1 MKRHKLIQRL
11 TAALVAG
18 AMALSFCAPALA
30 EAPSAAA
37 DPAAPAATASTAE
50 NSTADTIVFDQLYLG
65 TQEDWAKTIAD
76 GSSGDVALQYT
87 AADRTLTVTGTYFR
101 ALTISAPGVNVVL
114 TGTTGPAVKGDLTI
128 TDSASVA
135 VTSSAAGAQAVTGST
150 DITSDGAVSI
160 TGADRAVG
168 GENLTVNAGGDVTIV
183 GGCEGASI
191 WHSASI
197 TTTGSVTLTTTNSGG
212 WVQGTAG
219 TGVLT
224 VDAGGD
230 VTITGGTASQPT
242 VNDAT
247 VRCGGEFELRNPA
260 GGLVLCDKT
269 SDGKSGNLHYYNT
282 GATEL
287 VFRASSMGATCDV
300 FQPGGSTV
308 FGTLGDPSWI
318 TAKHE
323 QDYQLTL
330 TNCSTMFTR
339 DSGTFYKDENI
350 NLRQTRPLDGTVFK
364 GWTVTT
370 ADGTDVPFEST
381 SNGIRFTMP
390 ACAVMAAANW
400 ERATGQA
407 LWLST
412 ERGHIMVTAD
422 LLKADPI
429 NGITYEDG
437 TFIVDE
443 IKAAKTLRVLGLAPT
458 EDELPDVVLKNL
470 TVDTLIVDGVRDVTL
485 DACRIGEL
493 VGYDHLDTNYS
504 LQITNARD
512 VVLANTSSRYSDISG
527 VRNVTAKTD
536 GTLCDRLNIDCT
548 GDIALSTAANTLG
561 VACYLRAGGSIRLTG
576 APWYN
581 LWVSSAQNVTVDA
594 NALPRHASFACSGI
608 VDITQRDGSAIVE
621 WDSDAA
627 WYLLEYYPETEQP
640 YVVTLNG
647 ETGEVRS
654 DSYQLNNL
662 DDLRA
667 VQHLLITPAS
677 LLPDDVDSDAVGQ
690 FITDASGVL
699 VSAALAGAAI
709 YGGYEVA
716 TRVMLKNLLPEGAA
730 IPATRGELAQLL
742 WNAAGRP
749 EAGAVVTVYPD
760 ITDADQQAAAR
771 WCTEQGLLTARSDGT
786 FAPTA
791 GCPSG
796 GSSRCGTT
804 PLQNNAP
811 SSKASASALAFLL
824 HCTALLSPFSS
835 PAPPFLLTKTRLA
848 IIIM

>member
-1 MKRHKLIQRL
+1 MKLYTLTRRFTAAVL
-11 TAALVAG
+11 TA

-30 EAPSAAA
+30 EAPSAVA

-65 TQEDWAKTIAD
+65 TQEDWAKTITGD
-76 GSSGDVALQYT
+76 SSGDVALQYI

-128 TDSASVA
+128 KDSASVA

-150 DITSDGAVSI
+150 NITSDGAVSI
-160 TGADRAVG
+160 IGTDRAVG

-197 TTTGSVTLTTTNSGG
+197 TTTGSVTLTTNNSGG
-212 WVQGTAG
+212 WAQGTAG

-230 VTITGGTASQPT
+230 ITITGGTANQPT
-242 VNDAT
+242 INDAT
-247 VRCGGEFELRNPA
+247 VRCGGEFELCNPA
-260 GGLVLCDKT
+260 GGLVLCNKT

-300 FQPGGSTV
+300 FQPGDSTV
-308 FGTLGDPSWI
+308 FGTLGDPSWV

-323 QDYQLTL
+323 QSYQLTL
-330 TNCSTMFTR
+330 TGCAPA
-339 DSGTFYKDENI
+339 DSAQGRTVFYAGEEVRLVLK
-350 NLRQTRPLDGTVFK
+350 RPVDGTTFT

-390 ACAVMAAANW
+390 ASAVTATANW

-412 ERGHIMVTAD
+412 EQGWIIVTKD
-422 LLKADPI
+422 SLEADPMHD
-429 NGITYEDG
+429 ITYEDG
-437 TFIVDE
+437 TFIVDD
-443 IKAAKTLRVLGLAPT
+443 IKAARTLRVLGLAPT
-458 EDELPDVVLKNL
+458 EDELPDVVLKGL
-470 TVDTLIVDGVRDVTL
+470 TIDTLIVDGVRDVTL
-485 DACRIGEL
+485 DACRIGKL
-493 VGYDHLDTNYS
+493 NNHDHLDTVYS

-548 GDIALSTAANTLG
+548 GDIALSTAADTLG

-576 APWYN
+576 APWKT
-581 LWVSSAQNVTVDA
+581 LMVHSAQNATVDA
-594 NALPRHASFACSGI
+594 NALPQRASFTCSGI

-654 DSYQLNNL
+654 DFYQLDAL

-677 LLPDDVDSDAVGQ
+677 LLTDDVDSDAVGQ

-699 VSAALAGAAI
+699 VSAALAGAAVW
-709 YGGYEVA
+709 GGYEVT
-716 TRVMLKNLLPEGAA
+716 TRVMLKNLLPEGTA

-749 EAGAVVTVYPD
+749 EAGAIVTVYPD

-786 FAPTA
+786 FAPD
-791 GCPSG
+791 GRVPKW
-796 GSSRCGTT
+796 RVIEVW
-804 PLQNNAP
+804 NH
-811 SSKASASALAFLL
+811 AF
-824 HCTALLSPFSS
+824 A
-835 PAPPFLLTKTRLA
+835 K
-848 IIIM
+848 

>member
-1 MKRHKLIQRL
+1 MKLYTLTRRFTAAVL
-11 TAALVAG
+11 TA

-30 EAPSAAA
+30 EAPGTAA

-50 NSTADTIVFDQLYLG
+50 NSTADTIVFDKLYFG
-65 TQEDWAKTIAD
+65 TQEDWDRTIVGAP
-76 GSSGDVALQYT
+76 SGDVVLQYT
-87 AADRTLTVTGTYFR
+87 AANRTLTVTGTYFQ

-114 TGTTGPAVKGDLTI
+114 NGTTGPAVKGDLNI
-128 TDSASVA
+128 TASASVA
-135 VTSSAAGAQAVTGST
+135 VTSSAAEAQAVTGST

-160 TGADRAVG
+160 TGTDRAVG
-168 GENLTVNAGGDVTIV
+168 GENLTVNAGGDVTI
-183 GGCEGASI
+183 
-191 WHSASI
+191 
-197 TTTGSVTLTTTNSGG
+197 
-212 WVQGTAG
+212 
-219 TGVLT
+219 
-224 VDAGGD
+224 
-230 VTITGGTASQPT
+230 TGGTTSQPT

-300 FQPGGSTV
+300 FQPGDSTV
-308 FGTLGDPSWI
+308 FGTFGNPSWI

-350 NLRQTRPLDGTVFK
+350 NLRRTRPLDGTVFK

-370 ADGTDVPFEST
+370 ADGTNVPFEPT

-390 ACAVMAAANW
+390 DSAVTATANW
-400 ERATGQA
+400 EREQATGQA

-412 ERGHIMVTAD
+412 EQDSFIVS
-422 LLKADPI
+422 KASLEAAPI

-437 TFIVDE
+437 AFVVDGFIVDD

-458 EDELPDVVLKNL
+458 EDERPDVVLKNL

-493 VGYDHLDTNYS
+493 DGHDHLDTVYS

-548 GDIALSTAANTLG
+548 GDIALSTAADTLG
-561 VACYLRAGGSIRLTG
+561 VACYLRAGGSIRLIG
-576 APWYN
+576 APWYA
-581 LWVSSAQNVTVDA
+581 LRVSSAQNVTVDA
-594 NALPRHASFACSGI
+594 NALPQRAFFTCSGI
-608 VDITQRDGSAIVE
+608 VDITQRDGSAIG
-621 WDSDAA
+621 DSDAA

-654 DSYQLNNL
+654 DLYQLDAL

-677 LLPDDVDSDAVGQ
+677 LLTDDVDSDAVGQ

-699 VSAALAGAAI
+699 VSAALAGAAVW
-709 YGGYEVA
+709 GGYEVT
-716 TRVMLKNLLPEGAA
+716 TRVMLKNLLPEGTA

-786 FAPTA
+786 FAPD
-791 GCPSG
+791 GRVPKW
-796 GSSRCGTT
+796 RVIEVW
-804 PLQNNAP
+804 N
-811 SSKASASALAFLL
+811 KAFAR
-824 HCTALLSPFSS
+824 
-835 PAPPFLLTKTRLA
+835 K
-848 IIIM
+848 

>member
-1 MKRHKLIQRL
+1 MKLYTLTRRFTAAVL
-11 TAALVAG
+11 TA

-30 EAPSAAA
+30 EAPGTAA

-50 NSTADTIVFDQLYLG
+50 NSTADTIVFAQLYFG
-65 TQEDWAKTIAD
+65 TQKDWAKTITGAP
-76 GSSGDVALQYT
+76 SGDVVLQYT
-87 AADRTLTVTGTYFR
+87 AANRSLTVTGTYFQ

-114 TGTTGPAVKGDLTI
+114 NGTTGPAVMGDLTI

-135 VTSSAAGAQAVTGST
+135 VTSSAAGAQAVTGNT

-197 TTTGSVTLTTTNSGG
+197 TTTGSVTLKTTNSGG
-212 WVQGTAG
+212 WAQGTAG

-230 VTITGGTASQPT
+230 ITITGGTANHPT
-242 VNDAT
+242 VNGAII
-247 VRCGGEFELRNPA
+247 RCGGEFELLNPL
-260 GGLVLCDKT
+260 GGRILPDTVSGS
-269 SDGKSGNLHYYNT
+269 SDVGILNYINTNPTAEVVVRSSQDGDRCFPCGFKQGPIYGGNEDLT
-282 GATEL
+282 W
-287 VFRASSMGATCDV
+287 F
-300 FQPGGSTV
+300 
-308 FGTLGDPSWI
+308 
-318 TAKHE
+318 TAKYE
-323 QDYQLTL
+323 QSYALTL
-330 TNCSTMFTR
+330 TGCAPA
-339 DSGTFYKDENI
+339 DSAQGRTVFYAGEEVRLVLK
-350 NLRQTRPLDGTVFK
+350 RPVDGTTFT
-364 GWTVTT
+364 GWTVTKE
-370 ADGTDVPFEST
+370 DGTAVQFNQKG
-381 SNGIRFTMP
+381 NGIRFTMP
-390 ACAVMAAANW
+390 DSAVTATANW

-437 TFIVDE
+437 TFIVDD
-443 IKAAKTLRVLGLAPT
+443 IKAARPLRVLGLAPT

-493 VGYDHLDTNYS
+493 DGHDHLDTVYS

-548 GDIALSTAANTLG
+548 GDIALSTAADTLG
-561 VACYLRAGGSIRLTG
+561 VACYLRAGGSIRLIG
-576 APWYN
+576 APWYA
-581 LWVSSAQNVTVDA
+581 LRVSSAQNVTVDA
-594 NALPRHASFACSGI
+594 NALPQRAFFTCSGI
-608 VDITQRDGSAIVE
+608 VDITQRDGSAIG
-621 WDSDAA
+621 DSDAA

-654 DSYQLNNL
+654 DLYQLDAL

-677 LLPDDVDSDAVGQ
+677 LLPGDVDSDAVGQ

-699 VSAALAGAAI
+699 VSAALAGAAVW
-709 YGGYEVA
+709 GGYEVT
-716 TRVMLKNLLPEGAA
+716 TRVMLKNLLPEGTA

-786 FAPTA
+786 FAPDA
-791 GCPSG
+791 RVPKW
-796 GSSRCGTT
+796 RVIEVW
-804 PLQNNAP
+804 NH
-811 SSKASASALAFLL
+811 AF
-824 HCTALLSPFSS
+824 A
-835 PAPPFLLTKTRLA
+835 K
-848 IIIM
+848 

>member
-1 MKRHKLIQRL
+1 MKLYTLTRRFTAAVL
-11 TAALVAG
+11 TA

-50 NSTADTIVFDQLYLG
+50 NSTADTIVFDQLYFG
-65 TQEDWAKTIAD
+65 TQKDWAKTITGD
-76 GSSGDVALQYT
+76 SSGDVVLQYT

-114 TGTTGPAVKGDLTI
+114 NGTTGPAVKGDLTI
-128 TDSASVA
+128 RDSASVA

-168 GENLTVNAGGDVTIV
+168 GENLTVNAGGDVTI
-183 GGCEGASI
+183 
-191 WHSASI
+191 
-197 TTTGSVTLTTTNSGG
+197 
-212 WVQGTAG
+212 
-219 TGVLT
+219 
-224 VDAGGD
+224 
-230 VTITGGTASQPT
+230 TGGTTSQPT

-287 VFRASSMGATCDV
+287 VFRASSMDATCDV
-300 FQPGGSTV
+300 FQPGDSTV
-308 FGTLGDPSWI
+308 FGTLGNPSWI

-323 QDYQLTL
+323 QSYQLTL

-350 NLRQTRPLDGTVFK
+350 NLRRTRPLDGTVFK

-370 ADGTDVPFEST
+370 ADGTDVPFEPT
-381 SNGIRFTMP
+381 SDGIRFKMP
-390 ACAVMAAANW
+390 ACAVTAAANW
-400 ERATGQA
+400 DREQATGQA

-412 ERGHIMVTAD
+412 GQDSFIVS
-422 LLKADPI
+422 KASLEAAPI

-437 TFIVDE
+437 AFVVDGFIVDD
-443 IKAAKTLRVLGLAPT
+443 IKAVLGLAPT
-458 EDELPDVVLKNL
+458 EDERPDVVLKNL

-493 VGYDHLDTNYS
+493 DGHDHLDTVYS

-527 VRNVTAKTD
+527 VRNVTAKAD
-536 GTLCDRLNIDCT
+536 DTLCDRLNIDCT
-548 GDIALSTAANTLG
+548 GDIALSTAADTLGLG
-561 VACYLRAGGSIRLTG
+561 VACYLRAGGSIRLIG
-576 APWYN
+576 APWKT
-581 LWVSSAQNVTVDA
+581 LMVHSAQNATVDA
-594 NALPRHASFACSGI
+594 NALPQRASFTCSGI
-608 VDITQRDGSAIVE
+608 VDITQRDGSAIG
-621 WDSDAA
+621 DSDAA

-654 DSYQLNNL
+654 DLYQLDAL

-677 LLPDDVDSDAVGQ
+677 LLTDDVDSDAVGQ

-716 TRVMLKNLLPEGAA
+716 TRVILHDLLPEGTA

-786 FAPTA
+786 FAPD
-791 GCPSG
+791 GRVPKW
-796 GSSRCGTT
+796 RVIEVW
-804 PLQNNAP
+804 NH
-811 SSKASASALAFLL
+811 AF
-824 HCTALLSPFSS
+824 A
-835 PAPPFLLTKTRLA
+835 K
-848 IIIM
+848 

>member
-1 MKRHKLIQRL
+1 MKLYTLTRRFTAAVL
-11 TAALVAG
+11 TA

-65 TQEDWAKTIAD
+65 TQKDWAKTITGAP
-76 GSSGDVALQYT
+76 SGDVVLQYT
-87 AADRTLTVTGTYFR
+87 AANRTLTVTGTYFQ

-114 TGTTGPAVKGDLTI
+114 NGTTGPAVKGDLNI
-128 TDSASVA
+128 TASASVA
-135 VTSSAAGAQAVTGST
+135 VTSSAAEAQAVTGSA

-168 GENLTVNAGGDVTIV
+168 GEKLTVNAGGDVTI
-183 GGCEGASI
+183 
-191 WHSASI
+191 
-197 TTTGSVTLTTTNSGG
+197 
-212 WVQGTAG
+212 
-219 TGVLT
+219 
-224 VDAGGD
+224 
-230 VTITGGTASQPT
+230 TGGTTSQPT

-300 FQPGGSTV
+300 FQPGDSTV
-308 FGTLGDPSWI
+308 FGTFGNPSWI

-350 NLRQTRPLDGTVFK
+350 NLRRTRPLDGTVFK

-370 ADGTDVPFEST
+370 ADGTNVPFEPT

-390 ACAVMAAANW
+390 DSAVTATANW

-437 TFIVDE
+437 TFIVDD
-443 IKAAKTLRVLGLAPT
+443 IKAARPLRVLGLAPT

-493 VGYDHLDTNYS
+493 DGHDHLDTVYS

-548 GDIALSTAANTLG
+548 GDIALSTAADTLTLG
-561 VACYLRAGGSIRLTG
+561 VACYLRAGGSIRLIG
-576 APWYN
+576 APWKT
-581 LWVSSAQNVTVDA
+581 LMVHSAQNVTVDA
-594 NALPRHASFACSGI
+594 NALPQHASFTCSGI
-608 VDITQRDGSAIVE
+608 VDVSQRNGSAIG
-621 WDSDAA
+621 DSDAA
-627 WYLLEYYPETEQP
+627 WYLLEYYPETGQP

-654 DSYQLNNL
+654 DFYQLDAL

-716 TRVMLKNLLPEGAA
+716 TRVMLKNLLPEGTA

-786 FAPTA
+786 FAPDA
-791 GCPSG
+791 RVPKW
-796 GSSRCGTT
+796 RVIEVW
-804 PLQNNAP
+804 N
-811 SSKASASALAFLL
+811 KAFAR
-824 HCTALLSPFSS
+824 
-835 PAPPFLLTKTRLA
+835 K
-848 IIIM
+848 

>member
-1 MKRHKLIQRL
+1 MKLYTLTRRFTAAVL
-11 TAALVAG
+11 TA

-30 EAPSAAA
+30 EAPGTAA
-37 DPAAPAATASTAE
+37 DPAAPAASAPAE
-50 NSTADTIVFDQLYLG
+50 NSTADTIVFDQLYFG
-65 TQEDWAKTIAD
+65 TQEDWDWTIVGAP
-76 GSSGDVALQYT
+76 SGDVVLQYT
-87 AADRTLTVTGTYFR
+87 AANRTLTVTGTYFQ

-114 TGTTGPAVKGDLTI
+114 NGTTGPAVKGDLTI
-128 TDSASVA
+128 TASASVA

-168 GENLTVNAGGDVTIV
+168 GEKLTVNAGGDVTIV

-197 TTTGSVTLTTTNSGG
+197 TTTGSVTLKTTNSGG
-212 WVQGTAG
+212 WAQGTAG

-224 VDAGGD
+224 VDAGSD

-242 VNDAT
+242 INDAT

-300 FQPGGSTV
+300 FQPGDSTV
-308 FGTLGDPSWI
+308 FGTFGNPSWI

-350 NLRQTRPLDGTVFK
+350 NLRRTRPLDGTVFK

-370 ADGTDVPFEST
+370 ADGTNVPFEPT

-390 ACAVMAAANW
+390 ASAVTAAANW
-400 ERATGQA
+400 EQATGQA

-412 ERGHIMVTAD
+412 EQDSFIVS
-422 LLKADPI
+422 KASLEAAPI

-437 TFIVDE
+437 AFVVDGFIVDD
-443 IKAAKTLRVLGLAPT
+443 IKAVLGLAPT
-458 EDELPDVVLKNL
+458 EDERPDVVLKNL

-485 DACRIGEL
+485 DACRIGKL
-493 VGYDHLDTNYS
+493 NNHDHLDTVYS

-548 GDIALSTAANTLG
+548 GDIALSTAADTLG
-561 VACYLRAGGSIRLTG
+561 VACYLRAGGSIRLIG
-576 APWYN
+576 APWYA
-581 LWVSSAQNVTVDA
+581 LRVSSAQNVTVDA
-594 NALPRHASFACSGI
+594 NALPQRAFFTCSGI
-608 VDITQRDGSAIVE
+608 VDITQRDGSAIG
-621 WDSDAA
+621 DSDAA

-654 DSYQLNNL
+654 DLYQLDAL

-677 LLPDDVDSDAVGQ
+677 LLPGDVDSDAVGQ

-699 VSAALAGAAI
+699 VSAALAGAAVW
-709 YGGYEVA
+709 GGYEVT
-716 TRVMLKNLLPEGAA
+716 TRVMLKNLLPEGTA

-786 FAPTA
+786 FAPDA
-791 GCPSG
+791 RVPKW
-796 GSSRCGTT
+796 RVIEVW
-804 PLQNNAP
+804 N
-811 SSKASASALAFLL
+811 KAFAR
-824 HCTALLSPFSS
+824 
-835 PAPPFLLTKTRLA
+835 K
-848 IIIM
+848 

>member
-1 MKRHKLIQRL
+1 MKLYTLTRRFTAAVL
-11 TAALVAG
+11 TA

-50 NSTADTIVFDQLYLG
+50 NSTADTIVFDKLYFG
-65 TQEDWAKTIAD
+65 TQEDWTQTAL
-76 GSSGDVALQYT
+76 SGDVVLQYT
-87 AADRTLTVTGTYFR
+87 AANRTLTVTGTYFQ

-114 TGTTGPAVKGDLTI
+114 NGTTGPAVMGDLNI
-128 TDSASVA
+128 TASASVTI
-135 VTSSAAGAQAVTGST
+135 TSSAAGAQAVTGNT
-150 DITSDGAVSI
+150 NITSDGAVSI

-191 WHSASI
+191 WRSANI
-197 TTTGSVTLTTTNSGG
+197 TTTGSVTLKTTNSGG
-212 WVQGTAG
+212 WAQGTAG

-224 VDAGGD
+224 VDAGSD

-242 VNDAT
+242 INGAII
-247 VRCGGEFELRNPA
+247 RCGGEFELRNPLGGRILPDTVSGSSDVGILNYINTNPTAEVVVRSSQDGDSCFPCGFKQGPIYGGNEDLTWFTAKYEQSYALNLTDCTLEDSAQGRTVFYA
-260 GGLVLCDKT
+260 GEEVHLVLK
-269 SDGKSGNLHYYNT
+269 
-282 GATEL
+282 
-287 VFRASSMGATCDV
+287 R
-300 FQPGGSTV
+300 P
-308 FGTLGDPSWI
+308 
-318 TAKHE
+318 
-323 QDYQLTL
+323 
-330 TNCSTMFTR
+330 TN
-339 DSGTFYKDENI
+339 
-350 NLRQTRPLDGTVFK
+350 GTVFR

-370 ADGTDVPFEST
+370 ADGTDVHFKPT

-390 ACAVMAAANW
+390 ASAVTATANW
-400 ERATGQA
+400 DPATATGQA

-422 LLKADPI
+422 LLEADPI
-429 NGITYEDG
+429 RGIAYKDG
-437 TFIVDE
+437 AFVVDD
-443 IKAAKTLRVLGLAPT
+443 IKTAKTLRVLGLAPT
-458 EDELPDVVLKNL
+458 EDERPDVVLKGL

-485 DACRIGEL
+485 DACHIGEL
-493 VGYDHLDTNYS
+493 VGYDHNDTGYS

-548 GDIALSTAANTLG
+548 GDIALSTAADTLG
-561 VACYLRAGGSIRLTG
+561 VACHLRAGGSIRLTG
-576 APWYN
+576 TPRYD

-594 NALPRHASFACSGI
+594 NALPWHASFTCSGI
-608 VDITQRDGSAIVE
+608 VDITQRDGSAI
-621 WDSDAA
+621 DSGSP

-654 DSYQLNNL
+654 DLYQLDAL

-677 LLPDDVDSDAVGQ
+677 LLTDDVDSDAVGQ

-699 VSAALAGAAI
+699 VSAALAGAAVW
-709 YGGYEVA
+709 GGYEVT

-786 FAPTA
+786 FAPD
-791 GCPSG
+791 GRVPKW
-796 GSSRCGTT
+796 RVIEVW
-804 PLQNNAP
+804 NH
-811 SSKASASALAFLL
+811 AF
-824 HCTALLSPFSS
+824 A
-835 PAPPFLLTKTRLA
+835 K
-848 IIIM
+848 

>member
-1 MKRHKLIQRL
+1 MKLYTLTRRFTAAVL
-11 TAALVAG
+11 TA

-30 EAPSAAA
+30 EAPGTAA

-50 NSTADTIVFDQLYLG
+50 NSTADTIVFDKLYLG
-65 TQEDWAKTIAD
+65 TREDWDRTIVGAP
-76 GSSGDVALQYT
+76 SGDVVLQYT
-87 AADRTLTVTGTYFR
+87 AANRTLTVTGTYFQ

-114 TGTTGPAVKGDLTI
+114 NGTTGPAVMGDLTI
-128 TDSASVA
+128 TASASVA
-135 VTSSAAGAQAVTGST
+135 VTSSAAEAQAVTGSA

-160 TGADRAVG
+160 TGTDRAVG
-168 GENLTVNAGGDVTIV
+168 GENLTVNAGGDVTI
-183 GGCEGASI
+183 
-191 WHSASI
+191 
-197 TTTGSVTLTTTNSGG
+197 
-212 WVQGTAG
+212 
-219 TGVLT
+219 
-224 VDAGGD
+224 
-230 VTITGGTASQPT
+230 TGGTTSQPT

-300 FQPGGSTV
+300 FQPGDSTV
-308 FGTLGDPSWI
+308 FGTFGNPSWI

-350 NLRQTRPLDGTVFK
+350 NLRRTRPLDGTVFK

-370 ADGTDVPFEST
+370 ADGTNVPFEPT

-390 ACAVMAAANW
+390 DSAVTATANW

-412 ERGHIMVTAD
+412 EQDSFIVS
-422 LLKADPI
+422 KASLEAAPI

-437 TFIVDE
+437 AFVVDGFIVDD
-443 IKAAKTLRVLGLAPT
+443 IKAVLGLAPT
-458 EDELPDVVLKNL
+458 EDERPDVVLKNL

-485 DACRIGEL
+485 NACRIGEL
-493 VGYDHLDTNYS
+493 DGHDHFDTVYS

-548 GDIALSTAANTLG
+548 GDIALSTAADTLGTLG
-561 VACYLRAGGSIRLTG
+561 VACYLRAGGSIRLIG
-576 APWYN
+576 APWYA
-581 LWVSSAQNVTVDA
+581 LRVSSAQNATVDA
-594 NALPRHASFACSGI
+594 NALPQRASFTCSGI
-608 VDITQRDGSAIVE
+608 VDITQRDGSAIG
-621 WDSDAA
+621 DSDAA

-654 DSYQLNNL
+654 DLYQLDAL

-699 VSAALAGAAI
+699 VSAALAGAAVW
-709 YGGYEVA
+709 GGYEVT
-716 TRVMLKNLLPEGAA
+716 TRVMLKNLLPEGTA

-786 FAPTA
+786 FAPD
-791 GCPSG
+791 GRVPKW
-796 GSSRCGTT
+796 RVIEVW
-804 PLQNNAP
+804 N
-811 SSKASASALAFLL
+811 KAFAR
-824 HCTALLSPFSS
+824 
-835 PAPPFLLTKTRLA
+835 K
-848 IIIM
+848 

>member
-1 MKRHKLIQRL
+1 MKLYTLTRRFTAAVL
-11 TAALVAG
+11 TA

-30 EAPSAAA
+30 EAPGTAA
-37 DPAAPAATASTAE
+37 DPAAPAASAPAE
-50 NSTADTIVFDQLYLG
+50 NSTADTIVFDKLYFG
-65 TQEDWAKTIAD
+65 TQEDWDRTIVGAP
-76 GSSGDVALQYT
+76 SGDVVLQYT
-87 AADRTLTVTGTYFR
+87 AANRTLTVTGTYFQ

-114 TGTTGPAVKGDLTI
+114 NGTTGPAVKGDLTI

-135 VTSSAAGAQAVTGST
+135 VTSSAAEAQAVTGSA

-168 GENLTVNAGGDVTIV
+168 GENLTVNAGGDI
-183 GGCEGASI
+183 
-191 WHSASI
+191 
-197 TTTGSVTLTTTNSGG
+197 
-212 WVQGTAG
+212 
-219 TGVLT
+219 
-224 VDAGGD
+224 
-230 VTITGGTASQPT
+230 TITGGTANQPT

-300 FQPGGSTV
+300 FQPGDSTV
-308 FGTLGDPSWI
+308 FGTFGNPSWI

-350 NLRQTRPLDGTVFK
+350 NLRRTRPLDGTVFK

-370 ADGTDVPFEST
+370 ADGTNVPFEPT

-390 ACAVMAAANW
+390 ACAVTAAANW
-400 ERATGQA
+400 DREQATGQA

-412 ERGHIMVTAD
+412 EQGWIIVTKDSLEA
-422 LLKADPI
+422 API

-437 TFIVDE
+437 TFIVDD
-443 IKAAKTLRVLGLAPT
+443 IKATRTLRVLGLAPT

-470 TVDTLIVDGVRDVTL
+470 TIDTLIVDGVRDVTL
-485 DACRIGEL
+485 NACRIGEL
-493 VGYDHLDTNYS
+493 DGHDHLDTVYS

-548 GDIALSTAANTLG
+548 GDIALSTAADPLG
-561 VACYLRAGGSIRLTG
+561 VACYLRAGGSIRLIG
-576 APWYN
+576 APWYA
-581 LWVSSAQNVTVDA
+581 LRVSSAQNVTVDA
-594 NALPRHASFACSGI
+594 NALPQRASFTCSGI
-608 VDITQRDGSAIVE
+608 VDITQRDGSAIG
-621 WDSDAA
+621 DSDAA

-654 DSYQLNNL
+654 DLYQLDAL

-699 VSAALAGAAI
+699 VSAALAGAAVW
-709 YGGYEVA
+709 GGYEVT
-716 TRVMLKNLLPEGAA
+716 TRVMLKNLLPEGTA

-786 FAPTA
+786 FAPD
-791 GCPSG
+791 GRVPKW
-796 GSSRCGTT
+796 RVIEVW
-804 PLQNNAP
+804 NH
-811 SSKASASALAFLL
+811 AF
-824 HCTALLSPFSS
+824 A
-835 PAPPFLLTKTRLA
+835 K
-848 IIIM
+848 

>member
-1 MKRHKLIQRL
+1 MKLYTLTRRFTAAVL
-11 TAALVAG
+11 TA

-30 EAPSAAA
+30 EAPGTAA

-65 TQEDWAKTIAD
+65 TQKDWAKTITGAP
-76 GSSGDVALQYT
+76 SGDVVLQYT
-87 AADRTLTVTGTYFR
+87 AANRTLTVTGTYSQ

-114 TGTTGPAVKGDLTI
+114 NGTTGPAVKGDLNI
-128 TDSASVA
+128 TASASVII
-135 VTSSAAGAQAVTGST
+135 TSSAAGAQAVTGST

-160 TGADRAVG
+160 TGTDRAVG
-168 GENLTVNAGGDVTIV
+168 GENLTVNAGGDVTI
-183 GGCEGASI
+183 
-191 WHSASI
+191 
-197 TTTGSVTLTTTNSGG
+197 
-212 WVQGTAG
+212 
-219 TGVLT
+219 
-224 VDAGGD
+224 
-230 VTITGGTASQPT
+230 TGGTTSQPT

-300 FQPGGSTV
+300 FQPGDSTV
-308 FGTLGDPSWI
+308 FGTFGNPSWI

-350 NLRQTRPLDGTVFK
+350 NLRRTRPLDGTVFK

-370 ADGTDVPFEST
+370 ADGTNVPFEPT

-390 ACAVMAAANW
+390 DSAVTATANW
-400 ERATGQA
+400 EREQATGQA

-412 ERGHIMVTAD
+412 EQDSFIVS
-422 LLKADPI
+422 KASLEAAPI

-437 TFIVDE
+437 AFVVDGFIVDD

-458 EDELPDVVLKNL
+458 EDERPDVVLKNL

-493 VGYDHLDTNYS
+493 DGHDHLDTVYS

-548 GDIALSTAANTLG
+548 GDIALSTAADTLG
-561 VACYLRAGGSIRLTG
+561 VACYLRAGGSIRLIG
-576 APWYN
+576 APWYA
-581 LWVSSAQNVTVDA
+581 LRVSSAQNVTVDA
-594 NALPRHASFACSGI
+594 NALPQRAFFTCSGI
-608 VDITQRDGSAIVE
+608 VDITQRDGSAIG
-621 WDSDAA
+621 DSDAA

-654 DSYQLNNL
+654 DLYQLDAL

-667 VQHLLITPAS
+667 V
-677 LLPDDVDSDAVGQ
+677 
-690 FITDASGVL
+690 
-699 VSAALAGAAI
+699 
-709 YGGYEVA
+709 
-716 TRVMLKNLLPEGAA
+716 
-730 IPATRGELAQLL
+730 
-742 WNAAGRP
+742 
-749 EAGAVVTVYPD
+749 
-760 ITDADQQAAAR
+760 
-771 WCTEQGLLTARSDGT
+771 
-786 FAPTA
+786 
-791 GCPSG
+791 
-796 GSSRCGTT
+796 
-804 PLQNNAP
+804 
-811 SSKASASALAFLL
+811 
-824 HCTALLSPFSS
+824 
-835 PAPPFLLTKTRLA
+835 
-848 IIIM
+848 

>member
-1 MKRHKLIQRL
+1 MKLYTLTRRFTAAVL
-11 TAALVAG
+11 TA

-30 EAPSAAA
+30 EAPSAVA

-65 TQEDWAKTIAD
+65 TQEDWAKTITGD
-76 GSSGDVALQYT
+76 SSGDVALQYI

-128 TDSASVA
+128 KDSASVA

-150 DITSDGAVSI
+150 NITSDGAVSI
-160 TGADRAVG
+160 IGTDRAVG

-197 TTTGSVTLTTTNSGG
+197 TTTGSVTLKTTNSGG
-212 WVQGTAG
+212 WAQGTAG

-224 VDAGGD
+224 VDAGSD
-230 VTITGGTASQPT
+230 VTITGGTANHPT
-242 VNDAT
+242 VNGAII
-247 VRCGGEFELRNPA
+247 RCGGEFELLNPL
-260 GGLVLCDKT
+260 GGRILPDTVSGS
-269 SDGKSGNLHYYNT
+269 SDVGILNYINTNPTAEVVVRSSQDGDSCFPCGFKQGPIYGGNEDLT
-282 GATEL
+282 W
-287 VFRASSMGATCDV
+287 F
-300 FQPGGSTV
+300 
-308 FGTLGDPSWI
+308 
-318 TAKHE
+318 TAKYE
-323 QDYQLTL
+323 QSYALTL
-330 TNCSTMFTR
+330 TGCAPA
-339 DSGTFYKDENI
+339 DSAQGRTVFYADEEVR
-350 NLRQTRPLDGTVFK
+350 LVLKRPVDGTTFTD
-364 GWTVTT
+364 WTVTKE
-370 ADGTDVPFEST
+370 DGTAVRFNQKGD
-381 SNGIRFTMP
+381 GIRFTMP
-390 ACAVMAAANW
+390 ACAVTAAANW
-400 ERATGQA
+400 DREQATGQA

-412 ERGHIMVTAD
+412 EQDSFIVS
-422 LLKADPI
+422 KASLEAAPI

-437 TFIVDE
+437 AFVVDGFIVDD
-443 IKAAKTLRVLGLAPT
+443 IKAAKPLRVLGLAPT
-458 EDELPDVVLKNL
+458 EDELPDVVLKGL
-470 TVDTLIVDGVRDVTL
+470 TIDTLIVDGVRDVTL
-485 DACRIGEL
+485 DACRIGKL
-493 VGYDHLDTNYS
+493 NNHDHLDTVYS

-548 GDIALSTAANTLG
+548 GDIALSTAADTLTLG
-561 VACYLRAGGSIRLTG
+561 VACYLRAGGSIRLIG
-576 APWYN
+576 APWKT
-581 LWVSSAQNVTVDA
+581 LMVHSAQNVTVDA
-594 NALPRHASFACSGI
+594 NALPQHASFTCSGI
-608 VDITQRDGSAIVE
+608 VDVSQRNGSAIG
-621 WDSDAA
+621 DSDAA
-627 WYLLEYYPETEQP
+627 WYLLEYYPETGQP

-647 ETGEVRS
+647 EIGEVRS
-654 DSYQLNNL
+654 DFYQLDAL

-677 LLPDDVDSDAVGQ
+677 LLPGDVDSDAVGQ

-699 VSAALAGAAI
+699 VSAALAGAAVW
-709 YGGYEVA
+709 GGYEVT
-716 TRVMLKNLLPEGAA
+716 TRVMLKNLLPEGTA

-786 FAPTA
+786 FAPDA
-791 GCPSG
+791 RVPKW
-796 GSSRCGTT
+796 RVIEVW
-804 PLQNNAP
+804 NH
-811 SSKASASALAFLL
+811 AF
-824 HCTALLSPFSS
+824 A
-835 PAPPFLLTKTRLA
+835 K
-848 IIIM
+848 

>member
-1 MKRHKLIQRL
+1 MKLYTLTRRFTAAVL
-11 TAALVAG
+11 TA

-50 NSTADTIVFDQLYLG
+50 NSTADTIVFDQLYLD
-65 TQEDWAKTIAD
+65 TQKDWAMTITGD
-76 GSSGDVALQYT
+76 TGDSSGDVALQYT
-87 AADRTLTVTGTYFR
+87 AAERTLTVTGTYFR

-128 TDSASVA
+128 TASASVA

-168 GENLTVNAGGDVTIV
+168 GENLTVNAGG
-183 GGCEGASI
+183 
-191 WHSASI
+191 
-197 TTTGSVTLTTTNSGG
+197 N
-212 WVQGTAG
+212 
-219 TGVLT
+219 
-224 VDAGGD
+224 
-230 VTITGGTASQPT
+230 VTITGGTANQPT

-247 VRCGGEFELRNPA
+247 VRCGGEFELCNPA
-260 GGLVLCDKT
+260 GGLVLCKET

-287 VFRASSMGATCDV
+287 VFRASSMDATCNV
-300 FQPGGSTV
+300 FQPGDSTV

-323 QDYQLTL
+323 QSYQLTL

-350 NLRQTRPLDGTVFK
+350 NLRQTRPTNGTTFT

-370 ADGTDVPFEST
+370 ADGTNVHFEPT
-381 SNGIRFTMP
+381 SNGIRFKMP
-390 ACAVMAAANW
+390 DCAVTAAANW
-400 ERATGQA
+400 KPAQATGQA

-412 ERGHIMVTAD
+412 ERGNTTVTAD
-422 LLKADPI
+422 SLEADPI
-429 NGITYEDG
+429 NGITYKDG
-437 TFIVDE
+437 TFIVDD

-458 EDELPDVVLKNL
+458 EDERPDVVLKGL

-485 DACRIGEL
+485 DACHIGEL
-493 VGYDHLDTNYS
+493 VGHDHFNTNYS

-512 VVLANTSSRYSDISG
+512 VVLANTSIRYSNLSG
-527 VRNVTAKTD
+527 VRNMTAKAD
-536 GTLCDRLNIDCT
+536 DTLCDRLNIDCT

-561 VACYLRAGGSIRLTG
+561 VACYLRAGGSIRLIG
-576 APWYN
+576 APRYD
-581 LWVSSAQNVTVDA
+581 LSVSSAQNVTVDA
-594 NALPRHASFACSGI
+594 NALPQHAFFTCSGI
-608 VDITQRDGSAIVE
+608 VDITQRDGGAIVE
-621 WDSDAA
+621 RDSDTA

-654 DSYQLNNL
+654 DLYQLDAL

-677 LLPDDVDSDAVGQ
+677 LLPDDADTDAVGQ

-699 VSAALAGAAI
+699 VSAALAGAAVW
-709 YGGYEVA
+709 GGYEVT

-786 FAPTA
+786 FAPDA
-791 GCPSG
+791 RVPKW
-796 GSSRCGTT
+796 RVIEVW
-804 PLQNNAP
+804 N
-811 SSKASASALAFLL
+811 KAFAR
-824 HCTALLSPFSS
+824 
-835 PAPPFLLTKTRLA
+835 K
-848 IIIM
+848 

>member
-1 MKRHKLIQRL
+1 MKLYTLTRRFTAAVL
-11 TAALVAG
+11 TA

-30 EAPSAAA
+30 EAPGTAA
-37 DPAAPAATASTAE
+37 DPAAPAASAPAE
-50 NSTADTIVFDQLYLG
+50 NSTADTIVFDKLYFG
-65 TQEDWAKTIAD
+65 TQEDTIVGAP
-76 GSSGDVALQYT
+76 SGDVVLQYT
-87 AADRTLTVTGTYFR
+87 AANRTLTVTGTYFQ

-114 TGTTGPAVKGDLTI
+114 NSTTGPAVKGDLNI
-128 TDSASVA
+128 TASASVII
-135 VTSSAAGAQAVTGST
+135 TSSAAGAQAVTGST

-160 TGADRAVG
+160 TGTDRAVG
-168 GENLTVNAGGDVTIV
+168 GKNLTVNAGGDVTI
-183 GGCEGASI
+183 
-191 WHSASI
+191 
-197 TTTGSVTLTTTNSGG
+197 
-212 WVQGTAG
+212 
-219 TGVLT
+219 
-224 VDAGGD
+224 
-230 VTITGGTASQPT
+230 TGGTANQPT

-300 FQPGGSTV
+300 FQPGDSTV
-308 FGTLGDPSWI
+308 FGTLGNPSWI

-323 QDYQLTL
+323 QSYQLTL
-330 TNCSTMFTR
+330 TGCAPA
-339 DSGTFYKDENI
+339 DSAQGRTVFYAGEEVRLVLK
-350 NLRQTRPLDGTVFK
+350 RPVDGTTFT
-364 GWTVTT
+364 GWTVTKE
-370 ADGTDVPFEST
+370 DGTAVQFNQKG
-381 SNGIRFTMP
+381 NGIRFTMP
-390 ACAVMAAANW
+390 ASAVTATANW

-412 ERGHIMVTAD
+412 EQEQGWIIVTKDSLEA
-422 LLKADPI
+422 API

-437 TFIVDE
+437 AFVVDGFIVDD
-443 IKAAKTLRVLGLAPT
+443 IKAARPLRVLGLAPT

-493 VGYDHLDTNYS
+493 DGHDHFDTVYS

-512 VVLANTSSRYSDISG
+512 VVLANTSSRYSDLSG
-527 VRNVTAKTD
+527 VRNVTAKAD
-536 GTLCDRLNIDCT
+536 DTLCDRLNIDCT
-548 GDIALSTAANTLG
+548 GDIALSLSTAADTLG
-561 VACYLRAGGSIRLTG
+561 VACYLQAGGSIRLIG
-576 APWYN
+576 APWYA
-581 LWVSSAQNVTVDA
+581 LRVSSAQNVTVDA
-594 NALPRHASFACSGI
+594 NALPQHASFTCSGI
-608 VDITQRDGSAIVE
+608 VDITQRDGSAIG
-621 WDSDAA
+621 DSDAA

-654 DSYQLNNL
+654 DLYQLDAL

-699 VSAALAGAAI
+699 VSAALAGAAVW
-709 YGGYEVA
+709 GGYEVT
-716 TRVMLKNLLPEGAA
+716 TRVMLKNLLPEGTA

-786 FAPTA
+786 FAPDA
-791 GCPSG
+791 RVPKW
-796 GSSRCGTT
+796 RVIEVW
-804 PLQNNAP
+804 N
-811 SSKASASALAFLL
+811 KAFAR
-824 HCTALLSPFSS
+824 
-835 PAPPFLLTKTRLA
+835 K
-848 IIIM
+848 

>member
-1 MKRHKLIQRL
+1 MKLYTLTRRFTAAVL
-11 TAALVAG
+11 TA

-30 EAPSAAA
+30 EAPGTAA
-37 DPAAPAATASTAE
+37 DPAAPAASAPAE
-50 NSTADTIVFDQLYLG
+50 NSTADTIVFDKLYLG
-65 TQEDWAKTIAD
+65 TREDWDRTIVGAP
-76 GSSGDVALQYT
+76 SGDVVLQYT
-87 AADRTLTVTGTYFR
+87 AANRTLTVTGTYFQ

-114 TGTTGPAVKGDLTI
+114 NGTTGPAVMGDLTI

-168 GENLTVNAGGDVTIV
+168 GEKLTVNAGGDVTIV

-197 TTTGSVTLTTTNSGG
+197 TTTGSVTLKTTNSGG
-212 WVQGTAG
+212 WAQGTAG

-224 VDAGGD
+224 VDAGSD
-230 VTITGGTASQPT
+230 VTITGGTANQPT

-300 FQPGGSTV
+300 FQPGDSTV
-308 FGTLGDPSWI
+308 FGTFGNPSWI

-350 NLRQTRPLDGTVFK
+350 NLRRTRPLDGTVFK

-370 ADGTDVPFEST
+370 ADGTDVPFEPT
-381 SNGIRFTMP
+381 SDGIRFKMP
-390 ACAVMAAANW
+390 ACAVTAAANW
-400 ERATGQA
+400 DREQATGQA

-412 ERGHIMVTAD
+412 GQDSFIVS
-422 LLKADPI
+422 KASLEAAPI
-429 NGITYEDG
+429 NGITYKDG
-437 TFIVDE
+437 AFVVDGFIVDD
-443 IKAAKTLRVLGLAPT
+443 IKAARTLRVLGLAPT
-458 EDELPDVVLKNL
+458 EDERPDVVLKNL

-493 VGYDHLDTNYS
+493 DNHDHLDTVYS

-548 GDIALSTAANTLG
+548 GDIALSTAADTLG
-561 VACYLRAGGSIRLTG
+561 VACYLRAGGSIRLIG
-576 APWYN
+576 APWYA
-581 LWVSSAQNVTVDA
+581 LRVSSAQNVTVDA
-594 NALPRHASFACSGI
+594 NALPQRAFFTCSGI
-608 VDITQRDGSAIVE
+608 VDITQRDGSAIG
-621 WDSDAA
+621 DSDAA

-654 DSYQLNNL
+654 DLYQLDAL

-677 LLPDDVDSDAVGQ
+677 LLPGDVDSDAVGQ

-699 VSAALAGAAI
+699 VSAALAGAAVW
-709 YGGYEVA
+709 GGYEVT
-716 TRVMLKNLLPEGAA
+716 TRVMLKNLLPEGTA

-786 FAPTA
+786 FAPD
-791 GCPSG
+791 GRVPKW
-796 GSSRCGTT
+796 RVIEVW
-804 PLQNNAP
+804 N
-811 SSKASASALAFLL
+811 KAFAR
-824 HCTALLSPFSS
+824 
-835 PAPPFLLTKTRLA
+835 K
-848 IIIM
+848 

>member
-1 MKRHKLIQRL
+1 MKLYTLTRRFTAAVL
-11 TAALVAG
+11 TA

-30 EAPSAAA
+30 EAPGTAA
-37 DPAAPAATASTAE
+37 DPAAPAASAPAE
-50 NSTADTIVFDQLYLG
+50 NSTADTIVFDQLYFG
-65 TQEDWAKTIAD
+65 TQKDWAKTITGD
-76 GSSGDVALQYT
+76 SSGDVVLQYT
-87 AADRTLTVTGTYFR
+87 AADRTLTVTGTYFQ

-114 TGTTGPAVKGDLTI
+114 NGTTGPAVKGDLNI
-128 TDSASVA
+128 TASASVII
-135 VTSSAAGAQAVTGST
+135 TSSAAGAQAVTGST

-197 TTTGSVTLTTTNSGG
+197 TTTGSVTLKTTNSGG
-212 WVQGTAG
+212 WAQGTAG

-242 VNDAT
+242 INDAT

-300 FQPGGSTV
+300 FQPGDSTV
-308 FGTLGDPSWI
+308 FGTFGNPSWI

-330 TNCSTMFTR
+330 TGCAPA
-339 DSGTFYKDENI
+339 DSAQGRTVFYADEEVR
-350 NLRQTRPLDGTVFK
+350 LVLKRPVDGTTFT
-364 GWTVTT
+364 GWTVTKE
-370 ADGTDVPFEST
+370 DGTAVQFNRKGDS
-381 SNGIRFTMP
+381 IRFTMP
-390 ACAVMAAANW
+390 ASAVTATANW

-412 ERGHIMVTAD
+412 EQGWTIVTKDSLEAN
-422 LLKADPI
+422 PMS
-429 NGITYEDG
+429 GITYEDG

-443 IKAAKTLRVLGLAPT
+443 IKVDEIKAARTLRVLGLAPT
-458 EDELPDVVLKNL
+458 EDERPDVVLKNL

-493 VGYDHLDTNYS
+493 DNHDHFDTVYS

-512 VVLANTSSRYSDISG
+512 VVLANTSSRYSDLSG
-527 VRNVTAKTD
+527 VRNVTAKADDTLCD
-536 GTLCDRLNIDCT
+536 TLCDRLNIDCT
-548 GDIALSTAANTLG
+548 GDIALSTTADTLG

-576 APWYN
+576 APWYA
-581 LWVSSAQNVTVDA
+581 LRVSSAQNVTVDA
-594 NALPRHASFACSGI
+594 NALPRHASFTCSGI

-627 WYLLEYYPETEQP
+627 WYLLEYYPETGQP

-654 DSYQLNNL
+654 DLYQLDAL

-699 VSAALAGAAI
+699 VSAALAGAAVW
-709 YGGYEVA
+709 GGYEVT
-716 TRVMLKNLLPEGAA
+716 TRVMLKNLLPEGTA

-786 FAPTA
+786 FAPD
-791 GCPSG
+791 GRVPKW
-796 GSSRCGTT
+796 RVIEVW
-804 PLQNNAP
+804 NH
-811 SSKASASALAFLL
+811 AF
-824 HCTALLSPFSS
+824 A
-835 PAPPFLLTKTRLA
+835 K
-848 IIIM
+848 

>member
-1 MKRHKLIQRL
+1 M
-11 TAALVAG
+11 
-18 AMALSFCAPALA
+18 
-30 EAPSAAA
+30 
-37 DPAAPAATASTAE
+37 
-50 NSTADTIVFDQLYLG
+50 
-65 TQEDWAKTIAD
+65 
-76 GSSGDVALQYT
+76 LQYT
-87 AADRTLTVTGTYFR
+87 AANRTLTVTGTYFQ

-114 TGTTGPAVKGDLTI
+114 NGTNGPAVKGDLTI
-128 TDSASVA
+128 TASASVA

-168 GENLTVNAGGDVTIV
+168 GENLTVNAGGDVTI
-183 GGCEGASI
+183 
-191 WHSASI
+191 
-197 TTTGSVTLTTTNSGG
+197 
-212 WVQGTAG
+212 
-219 TGVLT
+219 
-224 VDAGGD
+224 
-230 VTITGGTASQPT
+230 TGGTTSQPT

-300 FQPGGSTV
+300 FQPGDSTV
-308 FGTLGDPSWI
+308 FGTFGNPSWI

-350 NLRQTRPLDGTVFK
+350 NLRRTRPLDGTVFK

-370 ADGTDVPFEST
+370 ADGTNVPFEPT

-390 ACAVMAAANW
+390 ASAVTATANW

-412 ERGHIMVTAD
+412 EQDSFIVS
-422 LLKADPI
+422 KASLEAAPI

-437 TFIVDE
+437 TFIVDEIKVDE

-458 EDELPDVVLKNL
+458 EDERPDVVLKNL

-493 VGYDHLDTNYS
+493 DGHDHLDTVYS

-548 GDIALSTAANTLG
+548 GDIALSTAAAADTLG
-561 VACYLRAGGSIRLTG
+561 VACYLQAGGSIRLIG
-576 APWYN
+576 APWYA
-581 LWVSSAQNVTVDA
+581 LRVSSAQNVTVDA
-594 NALPRHASFACSGI
+594 NALPQRASFTCSGI
-608 VDITQRDGSAIVE
+608 VDITQRDGSAIG
-621 WDSDAA
+621 DSDAA

-654 DSYQLNNL
+654 DLYQLDAL

-677 LLPDDVDSDAVGQ
+677 LLPGDVDSDAVGQ

-699 VSAALAGAAI
+699 VSAALAGAAVW
-709 YGGYEVA
+709 GGYEVT
-716 TRVMLKNLLPEGAA
+716 TRVMLKNLLPEGTA
-730 IPATRGELAQLL
+730 IPATRGELALLL

-786 FAPTA
+786 FAPDA
-791 GCPSG
+791 RVPKW
-796 GSSRCGTT
+796 RVIEVW
-804 PLQNNAP
+804 NH
-811 SSKASASALAFLL
+811 AF
-824 HCTALLSPFSS
+824 A
-835 PAPPFLLTKTRLA
+835 K
-848 IIIM
+848 

>member
-1 MKRHKLIQRL
+1 MKLYTLTRRFTAAVL
-11 TAALVAG
+11 TA

-30 EAPSAAA
+30 EAPSTAA

-50 NSTADTIVFDQLYLG
+50 NSTADTIVFDQLYFG
-65 TQEDWAKTIAD
+65 TQKDWAMTITGAP
-76 GSSGDVALQYT
+76 SGDVVLQYT
-87 AADRTLTVTGTYFR
+87 AANRTLTVTGTYFQ

-114 TGTTGPAVKGDLTI
+114 NGTTGPAVMGDLTI

-135 VTSSAAGAQAVTGST
+135 VTSSAAEAQAVTGSA

-168 GENLTVNAGGDVTIV
+168 GENLTVNAGGDI
-183 GGCEGASI
+183 
-191 WHSASI
+191 
-197 TTTGSVTLTTTNSGG
+197 
-212 WVQGTAG
+212 
-219 TGVLT
+219 
-224 VDAGGD
+224 
-230 VTITGGTASQPT
+230 TITGGTANQPT

-300 FQPGGSTV
+300 FQPGDSTV
-308 FGTLGDPSWI
+308 FGTFGNPSWI

-350 NLRQTRPLDGTVFK
+350 NLRRTRPLDGTVFK

-370 ADGTDVPFEST
+370 ADGTNVPFEPT

-390 ACAVMAAANW
+390 DSAVTATANW

-412 ERGHIMVTAD
+412 GQDSFIVS
-422 LLKADPI
+422 KASLEAAPI

-437 TFIVDE
+437 AFVVDGFIVDD
-443 IKAAKTLRVLGLAPT
+443 IKAARTLRVLGLAPT
-458 EDELPDVVLKNL
+458 EDERPDVVLKNL

-485 DACRIGEL
+485 DACRIGKL
-493 VGYDHLDTNYS
+493 NNHDHLDTVYS

-548 GDIALSTAANTLG
+548 GDIALSTAADPLG
-561 VACYLRAGGSIRLTG
+561 VACYLRAGGSIRLIG
-576 APWYN
+576 APWYA
-581 LWVSSAQNVTVDA
+581 LRVSSAQNVTVDA
-594 NALPRHASFACSGI
+594 NALPQRAFFTCSGI
-608 VDITQRDGSAIVE
+608 VDITQRDGSAIG
-621 WDSDAA
+621 DSDAA

-654 DSYQLNNL
+654 DFYQLDAL

-699 VSAALAGAAI
+699 VSAALAGAAVW
-709 YGGYEVA
+709 GGYEVT
-716 TRVMLKNLLPEGAA
+716 TRVMLKNLLPEGTA

-786 FAPTA
+786 FAPD
-791 GCPSG
+791 GRVPKW
-796 GSSRCGTT
+796 RVIEVW
-804 PLQNNAP
+804 NH
-811 SSKASASALAFLL
+811 AF
-824 HCTALLSPFSS
+824 A
-835 PAPPFLLTKTRLA
+835 K
-848 IIIM
+848 

>member
-1 MKRHKLIQRL
+1 MKLYTLTRRFTAAVL
-11 TAALVAG
+11 TA

-50 NSTADTIVFDQLYLG
+50 NSTADIIVFDQLYLG
-65 TQEDWAKTIAD
+65 TQEDWTKIIAD
-76 GSSGDVALQYT
+76 GSSGNVALQYT
-87 AADRTLTVTGTYFR
+87 AADRILTVTGTYFK

-135 VTSSAAGAQAVTGST
+135 VTSSAAGVPAVTGST

-168 GENLTVNAGGDVTIV
+168 GENLTVNAGGDVTI
-183 GGCEGASI
+183 
-191 WHSASI
+191 
-197 TTTGSVTLTTTNSGG
+197 
-212 WVQGTAG
+212 
-219 TGVLT
+219 
-224 VDAGGD
+224 
-230 VTITGGTASQPT
+230 TGGTTSQPT

-300 FQPGGSTV
+300 FQPGDSTV
-308 FGTLGDPSWI
+308 FGTFGNPSWI

-350 NLRQTRPLDGTVFK
+350 NLRRTRPLDGTVFK

-370 ADGTDVPFEST
+370 ADGTNVPFEPT

-390 ACAVMAAANW
+390 DSAVTATANW

-412 ERGHIMVTAD
+412 GTEQGGIIVTKDSLEAN
-422 LLKADPI
+422 PMS
-429 NGITYEDG
+429 GITYEDG

-458 EDELPDVVLKNL
+458 EDERPDVVLKNL

-485 DACRIGEL
+485 DACRIGKL
-493 VGYDHLDTNYS
+493 NNHDHLDTVYS

-548 GDIALSTAANTLG
+548 GDIALSTAADTLG
-561 VACYLRAGGSIRLTG
+561 VACYLQAGGSIRLIG
-576 APWYN
+576 APWYA
-581 LWVSSAQNVTVDA
+581 LRVSSAQNVTVDA
-594 NALPRHASFACSGI
+594 NALPQRAFFTCSGI
-608 VDITQRDGSAIVE
+608 VDITQRDGSAIG
-621 WDSDAA
+621 DSDAA

-654 DSYQLNNL
+654 DLYQLDAL

-677 LLPDDVDSDAVGQ
+677 LLTDDVDSDAVGQ

-699 VSAALAGAAI
+699 VSAALAGAAVW
-709 YGGYEVA
+709 GGYEVT
-716 TRVMLKNLLPEGAA
+716 TRVMLKNLLPEGTA

-760 ITDADQQAAAR
+760 ITDADQQTAAR

-786 FAPTA
+786 FAPDA
-791 GCPSG
+791 RVPKW
-796 GSSRCGTT
+796 RVIEVW
-804 PLQNNAP
+804 N
-811 SSKASASALAFLL
+811 KAFAR
-824 HCTALLSPFSS
+824 
-835 PAPPFLLTKTRLA
+835 K
-848 IIIM
+848 

>member
-1 MKRHKLIQRL
+1 MKLYTLTRRFTAAVL
-11 TAALVAG
+11 TA

-30 EAPSAAA
+30 EAPGTAA

-50 NSTADTIVFDQLYLG
+50 NSTADTIVFDQLYFG
-65 TQEDWAKTIAD
+65 TQKDWAKTITGAP
-76 GSSGDVALQYT
+76 SGDVVLQYT
-87 AADRTLTVTGTYFR
+87 AANRTLTVTGTYFQ

-114 TGTTGPAVKGDLTI
+114 NGTTGPAVMGDLTI

-135 VTSSAAGAQAVTGST
+135 VTSSAAGAQAVTGSA

-168 GENLTVNAGGDVTIV
+168 GEKLTVNAGGDVTIV

-197 TTTGSVTLTTTNSGG
+197 TTTGSVTLKTTNSGG
-212 WVQGTAG
+212 WAQGTAG

-224 VDAGGD
+224 VDAGSD
-230 VTITGGTASQPT
+230 VTITGGTTSQPT

-300 FQPGGSTV
+300 FQPGDSTV
-308 FGTLGDPSWI
+308 FGTFGNPSWI

-350 NLRQTRPLDGTVFK
+350 NLRRTRPLDGTVFK

-370 ADGTDVPFEST
+370 ADGTNVPFEPT

-390 ACAVMAAANW
+390 ACAVTATANW

-412 ERGHIMVTAD
+412 GTEQGGIIVTKD
-422 LLKADPI
+422 SLEADPMH
-429 NGITYEDG
+429 GITYKDG
-437 TFIVDE
+437 TFIVDD
-443 IKAAKTLRVLGLAPT
+443 IKAARTLRVLGLAPT
-458 EDELPDVVLKNL
+458 EDERPDVVLKNL

-485 DACRIGEL
+485 DACRIGKL
-493 VGYDHLDTNYS
+493 VDCDHIDADYS

-548 GDIALSTAANTLG
+548 GDIALSTAADTLG
-561 VACYLRAGGSIRLTG
+561 VACYLRAGGSIRLIG
-576 APWYN
+576 APWYA
-581 LWVSSAQNVTVDA
+581 LRVSSAQNVTVDA
-594 NALPRHASFACSGI
+594 NALPQRAFFTCSGI
-608 VDITQRDGSAIVE
+608 VDITQRDGSAIG
-621 WDSDAA
+621 DSDAA

-654 DSYQLNNL
+654 DLYQLDAL

-677 LLPDDVDSDAVGQ
+677 SLPDDVDSDAVGQ

-699 VSAALAGAAI
+699 VSAALAGAAVW
-709 YGGYEVA
+709 GGYEVT
-716 TRVMLKNLLPEGAA
+716 TRVMLKNLLPEGTA

-786 FAPTA
+786 FAPD
-791 GCPSG
+791 
-796 GSSRCGTT
+796 SRV
-804 PLQNNAP
+804 PKWRVIEVWNH
-811 SSKASASALAFLL
+811 AF
-824 HCTALLSPFSS
+824 A
-835 PAPPFLLTKTRLA
+835 K
-848 IIIM
+848 

>member
-65 TQEDWAKTIAD
+65 TQKDWAKTIAD
-76 GSSGDVALQYT
+76 GSSGDVSLRYT

-128 TDSASVA
+128 KDSASVA

-160 TGADRAVG
+160 TGTDRAVG
-168 GENLTVNAGGDVTIV
+168 GENLTV
-183 GGCEGASI
+183 
-191 WHSASI
+191 
-197 TTTGSVTLTTTNSGG
+197 
-212 WVQGTAG
+212 
-219 TGVLT
+219 
-224 VDAGGD
+224 DAGSD
-230 VTITGGTASQPT
+230 VTITGGTTSQPT
-242 VNDAT
+242 INDAT

-300 FQPGGSTV
+300 FQPGDSTV

-330 TNCSTMFTR
+330 TGCSTMFTR

-390 ACAVMAAANW
+390 ASAVTATANW

-412 ERGHIMVTAD
+412 GIIVS
-422 LLKADPI
+422 KASLEAYPI
-429 NGITYEDG
+429 SGITYEDG
-437 TFIVDE
+437 AFVVDD
-443 IKAAKTLRVLGLAPT
+443 IKAAKPLRVLGLAPT
-458 EDELPDVVLKNL
+458 EDERPDVVLKNL

-493 VGYDHLDTNYS
+493 DGYDHFDTNYS

-536 GTLCDRLNIDCT
+536 GTLCDRLNIKCT
-548 GDIALSTAANTLG
+548 GDIALSAADTLG
-561 VACYLRAGGSIRLTG
+561 VACRLQAGGSIRLTG
-576 APWYN
+576 TPRYD

-594 NALPRHASFACSGI
+594 NALPQHASFTCSGI

-621 WDSDAA
+621 WNSDAA

-654 DSYQLNNL
+654 DLYQLDAL

-677 LLPDDVDSDAVGQ
+677 LLTDDVDSDAVGQ

-699 VSAALAGAAI
+699 VSAALAGAAVW
-709 YGGYEVA
+709 GGYEVT

-786 FAPTA
+786 FAPD
-791 GCPSG
+791 GRVPKW
-796 GSSRCGTT
+796 RVIEVW
-804 PLQNNAP
+804 NH
-811 SSKASASALAFLL
+811 AF
-824 HCTALLSPFSS
+824 A
-835 PAPPFLLTKTRLA
+835 K
-848 IIIM
+848 

>member
-1 MKRHKLIQRL
+1 MKLYTLTRRFTAAVL
-11 TAALVAG
+11 TA

-30 EAPSAAA
+30 EAPGTAA
-37 DPAAPAATASTAE
+37 DPAAPAASAPAE
-50 NSTADTIVFDQLYLG
+50 NSTADTIVFDQLHLG
-65 TQEDWAKTIAD
+65 TQEDWTQTAP
-76 GSSGDVALQYT
+76 SGDVVLQYT
-87 AADRTLTVTGTYFR
+87 AANRTLTVTGTYFQ

-114 TGTTGPAVKGDLTI
+114 NGTTGPAVKGDLTI

-135 VTSSAAGAQAVTGST
+135 VTSSAAEAQAVTGSA

-160 TGADRAVG
+160 TGTDRAVG
-168 GENLTVNAGGDVTIV
+168 GENLTVDAGGDVTIV

-197 TTTGSVTLTTTNSGG
+197 TTTGSVTLKTTNSGG
-212 WVQGTAG
+212 WAQGTAG

-230 VTITGGTASQPT
+230 ITITGGTANHPT
-242 VNDAT
+242 VNGAII
-247 VRCGGEFELRNPA
+247 RCGGEFELLNPL
-260 GGLVLCDKT
+260 GGRILPDTVSGS
-269 SDGKSGNLHYYNT
+269 SDVGILNYTNTNPTAEVVVRSSQDGDRCFPCGFKQGPIYGGNEDLT
-282 GATEL
+282 
-287 VFRASSMGATCDV
+287 
-300 FQPGGSTV
+300 
-308 FGTLGDPSWI
+308 WI
-318 TAKHE
+318 TAKYE
-323 QDYQLTL
+323 QSYALTL
-330 TNCSTMFTR
+330 TGCAPA
-339 DSGTFYKDENI
+339 DSAQGRTVFYAGEEVRLVLK
-350 NLRQTRPLDGTVFK
+350 RPVDGTTFTV
-364 GWTVTT
+364 WTVTKE
-370 ADGTDVPFEST
+370 DGTAVQFNQKGD
-381 SNGIRFTMP
+381 GIRFTMP
-390 ACAVMAAANW
+390 ACAVTATANW

-437 TFIVDE
+437 TFIVDD
-443 IKAAKTLRVLGLAPT
+443 IKAARPLRVLGLAPT

-493 VGYDHLDTNYS
+493 DGHDHLDTVYS

-548 GDIALSTAANTLG
+548 GDIALSTAADTLG
-561 VACYLRAGGSIRLTG
+561 VACYLRAGGSIRLIG
-576 APWYN
+576 APWYA
-581 LWVSSAQNVTVDA
+581 LRVSSAQNVTVDA
-594 NALPRHASFACSGI
+594 NALPQRAFFTCSGI

-627 WYLLEYYPETEQP
+627 WYLLEYYPETVQP

-677 LLPDDVDSDAVGQ
+677 LLPGDVDSDAVGQ

-699 VSAALAGAAI
+699 VSAALAGAAVW
-709 YGGYEVA
+709 GGYEVT
-716 TRVMLKNLLPEGAA
+716 TRVILHDLLPEGTA

-786 FAPTA
+786 FAPD
-791 GCPSG
+791 GRVPKW
-796 GSSRCGTT
+796 RVIEVW
-804 PLQNNAP
+804 NH
-811 SSKASASALAFLL
+811 AF
-824 HCTALLSPFSS
+824 A
-835 PAPPFLLTKTRLA
+835 K
-848 IIIM
+848 

>member
-1 MKRHKLIQRL
+1 MKLYTLTRRFTAAVL
-11 TAALVAG
+11 TA

-50 NSTADTIVFDQLYLG
+50 NSTADTIVFDKLYFG
-65 TQEDWAKTIAD
+65 TQEDWDRTIVGAP
-76 GSSGDVALQYT
+76 SGDVVLQYT
-87 AADRTLTVTGTYFR
+87 AANRTLTVTGTYFQ

-114 TGTTGPAVKGDLTI
+114 NGTTGPAVKGDLTI

-135 VTSSAAGAQAVTGST
+135 VTSSAAEAQAVTGSA

-168 GENLTVNAGGDVTIV
+168 GENLTVNAGGDI
-183 GGCEGASI
+183 
-191 WHSASI
+191 
-197 TTTGSVTLTTTNSGG
+197 
-212 WVQGTAG
+212 
-219 TGVLT
+219 
-224 VDAGGD
+224 
-230 VTITGGTASQPT
+230 TITGGTANQPT

-300 FQPGGSTV
+300 FQPGDSTV
-308 FGTLGDPSWI
+308 FGTFGNPSWI

-350 NLRQTRPLDGTVFK
+350 NLRRTRPLDGTVFK

-370 ADGTDVPFEST
+370 ADGTNVPFEPT

-390 ACAVMAAANW
+390 DSAVTATANW

-412 ERGHIMVTAD
+412 EQEQGWIIVTKDSLEA
-422 LLKADPI
+422 API

-437 TFIVDE
+437 AFVVDGFIVDD
-443 IKAAKTLRVLGLAPT
+443 IKAARPLRVLGLAPT

-493 VGYDHLDTNYS
+493 DGHDHFDTVYS

-548 GDIALSTAANTLG
+548 GDIALSTAADTLG
-561 VACYLRAGGSIRLTG
+561 VACYLRAGGSIRLIG
-576 APWYN
+576 APWYA
-581 LWVSSAQNVTVDA
+581 LRVSSAQNVTVDA
-594 NALPRHASFACSGI
+594 NALPQRAFFTCSGI
-608 VDITQRDGSAIVE
+608 VDITQRDGSAIG
-621 WDSDAA
+621 DSDAA

-654 DSYQLNNL
+654 DLYQLDAL

-677 LLPDDVDSDAVGQ
+677 LLPGDVDSDAVGQ

-699 VSAALAGAAI
+699 VSAALTGAAVW
-709 YGGYEVA
+709 GGYEVV
-716 TRVMLKNLLPEGAA
+716 TRAMLYGMLPEGAA
-730 IPATRGELAQLL
+730 IPANRGELAQLL

-786 FAPTA
+786 FAPD
-791 GCPSG
+791 GRVPKW
-796 GSSRCGTT
+796 RVIEVW
-804 PLQNNAP
+804 NH
-811 SSKASASALAFLL
+811 AF
-824 HCTALLSPFSS
+824 A
-835 PAPPFLLTKTRLA
+835 K
-848 IIIM
+848 

>member
-1 MKRHKLIQRL
+1 MKLYTLTRRFTAAVL
-11 TAALVAG
+11 TA

-30 EAPSAAA
+30 EAPGTAA
-37 DPAAPAATASTAE
+37 DPAAPAASAPAE
-50 NSTADTIVFDQLYLG
+50 NSTADTIVFDQLYFG
-65 TQEDWAKTIAD
+65 TQEDWDWTIVGAP
-76 GSSGDVALQYT
+76 SGDVVLQYT
-87 AADRTLTVTGTYFR
+87 AANRTLTVTGTYFQ

-114 TGTTGPAVKGDLTI
+114 NGTTGPAVKGDLTI

-135 VTSSAAGAQAVTGST
+135 VTSSAAEAQAVTGSA

-197 TTTGSVTLTTTNSGG
+197 TTTGSVTLKTTNSGG
-212 WVQGTAG
+212 WAQGTAG

-224 VDAGGD
+224 VDAGSD
-230 VTITGGTASQPT
+230 VTITGGTTSQPT

-300 FQPGGSTV
+300 FQPGDSTV
-308 FGTLGDPSWI
+308 FGTFGNPSWI

-350 NLRQTRPLDGTVFK
+350 NLRRTRPLDGTVFK

-370 ADGTDVPFEST
+370 ADGTNVPFEPT

-390 ACAVMAAANW
+390 DSAVTATANW
-400 ERATGQA
+400 EQATGQA

-412 ERGHIMVTAD
+412 EQDSFIVS
-422 LLKADPI
+422 KASLEAAPI
-429 NGITYEDG
+429 NGITYKDG
-437 TFIVDE
+437 AFVVDGFIVDD
-443 IKAAKTLRVLGLAPT
+443 IKAVLGLAPT
-458 EDELPDVVLKNL
+458 EDERPDVVLKNL

-485 DACRIGEL
+485 DACRIGKL
-493 VGYDHLDTNYS
+493 NNHDHLDTVYS

-548 GDIALSTAANTLG
+548 GDIALSTAADTLG
-561 VACYLRAGGSIRLTG
+561 VACYLRAGGSIRLIG
-576 APWYN
+576 APWYA
-581 LWVSSAQNVTVDA
+581 LRVSSAQNVTVDA
-594 NALPRHASFACSGI
+594 NALPRHAFFTCSGI
-608 VDITQRDGSAIVE
+608 VDITQRDGGAIVE

-654 DSYQLNNL
+654 DLYQLDAL

-667 VQHLLITPAS
+667 VQHLLITPTS

-699 VSAALAGAAI
+699 VSAALAGAAVW
-709 YGGYEVA
+709 GGYEVT
-716 TRVMLKNLLPEGAA
+716 TRVMLKNLLPEGTA

-786 FAPTA
+786 FAPD
-791 GCPSG
+791 GRVPKW
-796 GSSRCGTT
+796 RVIEVW
-804 PLQNNAP
+804 N
-811 SSKASASALAFLL
+811 KAFAR
-824 HCTALLSPFSS
+824 
-835 PAPPFLLTKTRLA
+835 K
-848 IIIM
+848 

>member
-1 MKRHKLIQRL
+1 MKLYTLTRRFTAAVL
-11 TAALVAG
+11 TA

-65 TQEDWAKTIAD
+65 TQEDWTKTIAG

-87 AADRTLTVTGTYFR
+87 AADRTLTVTGTYFK

-160 TGADRAVG
+160 TGTDRAVG
-168 GENLTVNAGGDVTIV
+168 GEN
-183 GGCEGASI
+183 
-191 WHSASI
+191 
-197 TTTGSVTLTTTNSGG
+197 
-212 WVQGTAG
+212 
-219 TGVLT
+219 LT

-300 FQPGGSTV
+300 IQPGGSTV
-308 FGTLGDPSWI
+308 FGTLGDPRWI

-330 TNCSTMFTR
+330 TGCAPA
-339 DSGTFYKDENI
+339 DSAQG
-350 NLRQTRPLDGTVFK
+350 RTVFYPGEEVHLVLK
-364 GWTVTT
+364 RPANGTTFTGWTVTKE
-370 ADGTDVPFEST
+370 DGTAVPFDEQKDDS
-381 SNGIRFTMP
+381 IRFTMP
-390 ACAVMAAANW
+390 ACAVTAAANW

-422 LLKADPI
+422 LLEADPI
-429 NGITYEDG
+429 NGITYKDG
-437 TFIVDE
+437 TFIVDD

-458 EDELPDVVLKNL
+458 EDELPDVVLKGL
-470 TVDTLIVDGVRDVTL
+470 TVDKLIVDGVRDVTL

-493 VGYDHLDTNYS
+493 DNYDHLDTNYS

-512 VVLANTSSRYSDISG
+512 VVLANTSSSYSDISG
-527 VRNVTAKTD
+527 VRNVTAKAD
-536 GTLCDRLNIDCT
+536 DTLCDRLNIDCT

-581 LWVSSAQNVTVDA
+581 LWVRSAQNVTVDA
-594 NALPRHASFACSGI
+594 NALPWHASFACSGI

-627 WYLLEYYPETEQP
+627 WYLLEYSPETEQP

-716 TRVMLKNLLPEGAA
+716 TRVILHDLLPEGTA
-730 IPATRGELAQLL
+730 IPATRGELALLL

-786 FAPTA
+786 FAPD
-791 GCPSG
+791 GRVPKW
-796 GSSRCGTT
+796 RVIEVW
-804 PLQNNAP
+804 NH
-811 SSKASASALAFLL
+811 AF
-824 HCTALLSPFSS
+824 A
-835 PAPPFLLTKTRLA
+835 K
-848 IIIM
+848 

>member
-65 TQEDWAKTIAD
+65 TQEDWTN
-76 GSSGDVALQYT
+76 SSGDVALQYT

-114 TGTTGPAVKGDLTI
+114 TGTTGPAVKGNLTI
-128 TDSASVA
+128 TASASVA

-160 TGADRAVG
+160 IGADRAVG

-197 TTTGSVTLTTTNSGG
+197 TTTGSVTLKTTNSGG
-212 WVQGTAG
+212 WAQGTAG

-224 VDAGGD
+224 VDAGSD

-242 VNDAT
+242 INDAT

-300 FQPGGSTV
+300 FQPGDSTV
-308 FGTLGDPSWI
+308 FGTLGAPSWI

-330 TNCSTMFTR
+330 TGCASA
-339 DSGTFYKDENI
+339 DSAQG
-350 NLRQTRPLDGTVFK
+350 RTVFYPGEEVHLVLK
-364 GWTVTT
+364 RPANGTTFTSWTVTKE
-370 ADGTDVPFEST
+370 DGTAVTFAQKDDS
-381 SNGIRFTMP
+381 IRFTMP
-390 ACAVMAAANW
+390 ACAVTAAANW
-400 ERATGQA
+400 EQATGQA

-412 ERGHIMVTAD
+412 EQDWIIVSKAS
-422 LLKADPI
+422 LEADPI
-429 NGITYEDG
+429 RGITYEDG
-437 TFIVDE
+437 TFIVDG

-458 EDELPDVVLKNL
+458 EDERPDVVLKNL

-485 DACRIGEL
+485 DACHIGKL
-493 VGYDHLDTNYS
+493 AGYDHLDTVYS

-512 VVLANTSSRYSDISG
+512 VVLTDTSIRYSDLSG
-527 VRNVTAKTD
+527 VRNVTAKAD
-536 GTLCDRLNIDCT
+536 DTLCDRLNIDCT
-548 GDIALSTAANTLG
+548 GDIALSTAADTLG

-576 APWYN
+576 APWKT
-581 LWVSSAQNVTVDA
+581 LMVHSAQNATVDA
-594 NALPRHASFACSGI
+594 NALPQRASFTCSGI
-608 VDITQRDGSAIVE
+608 VDVSQRDGSAIAE
-621 WDSDAA
+621 WNSGTP

-647 ETGEVRS
+647 ETGEVQS
-654 DSYQLNNL
+654 ALYQLNNL

-677 LLPDDVDSDAVGQ
+677 LLPDDADTDAVGQ

-699 VSAALAGAAI
+699 VSAALAGAAVW
-709 YGGYEVA
+709 GGYEVT

-730 IPATRGELAQLL
+730 IPATRGELALLL

-786 FAPTA
+786 FAPD
-791 GCPSG
+791 GRVPKW
-796 GSSRCGTT
+796 RVIEVW
-804 PLQNNAP
+804 NH
-811 SSKASASALAFLL
+811 AF
-824 HCTALLSPFSS
+824 A
-835 PAPPFLLTKTRLA
+835 K
-848 IIIM
+848 

>member
-1 MKRHKLIQRL
+1 MKLYTLTRRFTAAVL
-11 TAALVAG
+11 TA

-30 EAPSAAA
+30 EAPSAVA

-50 NSTADTIVFDQLYLG
+50 NSTADTIVFDRLYLG
-65 TQEDWAKTIAD
+65 TQADWAKTITD
-76 GSSGDVALQYT
+76 DSSGDVALQYI

-114 TGTTGPAVKGDLTI
+114 TSTTGPAVKGDLTI
-128 TDSASVA
+128 TASANVA
-135 VTSSAAGAQAVTGST
+135 VTSSAAEAQAVTGST
-150 DITSDGAVSI
+150 NITSDGAVSI

-168 GENLTVNAGGDVTIV
+168 GENLTVNAGGDVTI
-183 GGCEGASI
+183 
-191 WHSASI
+191 
-197 TTTGSVTLTTTNSGG
+197 
-212 WVQGTAG
+212 
-219 TGVLT
+219 
-224 VDAGGD
+224 
-230 VTITGGTASQPT
+230 TGGTANQPT

-300 FQPGGSTV
+300 FQPGDSTV

-323 QDYQLTL
+323 QSYQLTL

-390 ACAVMAAANW
+390 ASAVTATANW

-412 ERGHIMVTAD
+412 EQGHIMVTAD

-437 TFIVDE
+437 TFIVDD
-443 IKAAKTLRVLGLAPT
+443 IKAARTLRVLGLAPT
-458 EDELPDVVLKNL
+458 EDELPDVVLKGL
-470 TVDTLIVDGVRDVTL
+470 TIDTLIVDGVRDVTL

-493 VGYDHLDTNYS
+493 DGHDHLDTVYS

-548 GDIALSTAANTLG
+548 GDIALSTAADTLGTLG
-561 VACYLRAGGSIRLTG
+561 VACYLRAGGNIRLTG
-576 APWYN
+576 APWKT
-581 LWVSSAQNVTVDA
+581 LMVHSAQNVTVDA
-594 NALPRHASFACSGI
+594 NALPRYASFTCSGI

-627 WYLLEYYPETEQP
+627 WYLLAYYPETEQP

-654 DSYQLNNL
+654 DLYQLDAL

-699 VSAALAGAAI
+699 VSAALAGAAVW
-709 YGGYEVA
+709 GGYEVT
-716 TRVMLKNLLPEGAA
+716 TRVMLKNLLPEGTA

-786 FAPTA
+786 FAPD
-791 GCPSG
+791 GRVPKW
-796 GSSRCGTT
+796 RVIEVW
-804 PLQNNAP
+804 NH
-811 SSKASASALAFLL
+811 AF
-824 HCTALLSPFSS
+824 A
-835 PAPPFLLTKTRLA
+835 K
-848 IIIM
+848 

>member
-1 MKRHKLIQRL
+1 MKLYTLTRRFTAAVL
-11 TAALVAG
+11 TA

-30 EAPSAAA
+30 EAPGTAA
-37 DPAAPAATASTAE
+37 DPAAPAASAPAE
-50 NSTADTIVFDQLYLG
+50 NSTADTIVFDQLHLG
-65 TQEDWAKTIAD
+65 TQEDWTQTAP
-76 GSSGDVALQYT
+76 SGDVVLQYT
-87 AADRTLTVTGTYFR
+87 AANRTLTVTGTYFQ

-114 TGTTGPAVKGDLTI
+114 TGTTGPAVMGDLTI

-168 GENLTVNAGGDVTIV
+168 GEKLTVNAGGDVTIV

-197 TTTGSVTLTTTNSGG
+197 TTTGSVTLKTTNSGG
-212 WVQGTAG
+212 WAQGTAG

-224 VDAGGD
+224 VDAGSD
-230 VTITGGTASQPT
+230 VTITGGTANQPT

-300 FQPGGSTV
+300 FQPGDSTV
-308 FGTLGDPSWI
+308 FGTFGNPSWI

-350 NLRQTRPLDGTVFK
+350 NLRRTRPLDGTVFK

-370 ADGTDVPFEST
+370 ADGTDVPFEPT
-381 SNGIRFTMP
+381 SDGIRFKMP
-390 ACAVMAAANW
+390 ACAVTAAANW
-400 ERATGQA
+400 DREQATGQA

-412 ERGHIMVTAD
+412 GQDSFIVS
-422 LLKADPI
+422 KASLEAAPI
-429 NGITYEDG
+429 NGITYKDG
-437 TFIVDE
+437 AFVVDGFIVDD
-443 IKAAKTLRVLGLAPT
+443 IKAARTLRVLGLAPT
-458 EDELPDVVLKNL
+458 EDERPDVVLKNL
-470 TVDTLIVDGVRDVTL
+470 TVDTLIVNGVRDVTL

-493 VGYDHLDTNYS
+493 DGHDHLDTVYS

-548 GDIALSTAANTLG
+548 GDIALSTAADTLG
-561 VACYLRAGGSIRLTG
+561 VACYLRAGGSIRLIG
-576 APWYN
+576 APWYA
-581 LWVSSAQNVTVDA
+581 LRVSSAQNVTVDA
-594 NALPRHASFACSGI
+594 NALPQRAFFTCSGI
-608 VDITQRDGSAIVE
+608 VDITQRDGSAIG
-621 WDSDAA
+621 DSDAA

-654 DSYQLNNL
+654 DLYQLDAL

-677 LLPDDVDSDAVGQ
+677 LLPGDVDSDAVGQ

-699 VSAALAGAAI
+699 VSAALAGAAVW
-709 YGGYEVA
+709 GGYEVT
-716 TRVMLKNLLPEGAA
+716 TRVMLKNLLPEGTA

-786 FAPTA
+786 FAPD
-791 GCPSG
+791 GRVPKW
-796 GSSRCGTT
+796 RVIEVW
-804 PLQNNAP
+804 N
-811 SSKASASALAFLL
+811 KAFAR
-824 HCTALLSPFSS
+824 
-835 PAPPFLLTKTRLA
+835 K
-848 IIIM
+848 

>member
-1 MKRHKLIQRL
+1 MKLYTLTRRFTAAVL
-11 TAALVAG
+11 TA

-50 NSTADTIVFDQLYLG
+50 NSTADTIVFDKLYFG
-65 TQEDWAKTIAD
+65 TQKDWAKTITGD
-76 GSSGDVALQYT
+76 SSGDVVLQYT

-114 TGTTGPAVKGDLTI
+114 NGTTGPAVKGDLTI
-128 TDSASVA
+128 RDSASVA

-168 GENLTVNAGGDVTIV
+168 GENLTVNAGGDVTI
-183 GGCEGASI
+183 
-191 WHSASI
+191 
-197 TTTGSVTLTTTNSGG
+197 
-212 WVQGTAG
+212 
-219 TGVLT
+219 
-224 VDAGGD
+224 
-230 VTITGGTASQPT
+230 TGGTTSQPT

-300 FQPGGSTV
+300 FQPGDSTV
-308 FGTLGDPSWI
+308 FGTFGNPSWI

-350 NLRQTRPLDGTVFK
+350 NLRRTRPLDGTVFK

-370 ADGTDVPFEST
+370 ADGTNVPFEPT

-390 ACAVMAAANW
+390 ASAVTATANW

-412 ERGHIMVTAD
+412 EQDSFIVS
-422 LLKADPI
+422 KASLEAAPI

-437 TFIVDE
+437 AFVVDGFIVDD
-443 IKAAKTLRVLGLAPT
+443 IKAVLGLAPT
-458 EDELPDVVLKNL
+458 EDERPDVVLKNL

-493 VGYDHLDTNYS
+493 DGHDHFDTVYS

-527 VRNVTAKTD
+527 VRNVTAKAD
-536 GTLCDRLNIDCT
+536 DTLCDRLNIDCT
-548 GDIALSTAANTLG
+548 GDIALSTAADTLG
-561 VACYLRAGGSIRLTG
+561 VACYLRAGGSIRLIG
-576 APWYN
+576 APWYA
-581 LWVSSAQNVTVDA
+581 LRVSSAQNVTVDA
-594 NALPRHASFACSGI
+594 NALPQRAFFTCSGI
-608 VDITQRDGSAIVE
+608 VDITQRDGSAIG
-621 WDSDAA
+621 DSDAA

-654 DSYQLNNL
+654 DLYQLDAL

-677 LLPDDVDSDAVGQ
+677 LLPGDVDSDAVGQ

-699 VSAALAGAAI
+699 VSAALAGAAVW
-709 YGGYEVA
+709 GGYEVT
-716 TRVMLKNLLPEGAA
+716 TRVMLKNLLPEGTA

-786 FAPTA
+786 FAPD
-791 GCPSG
+791 GRVPKW
-796 GSSRCGTT
+796 RVIEVW
-804 PLQNNAP
+804 NH
-811 SSKASASALAFLL
+811 AF
-824 HCTALLSPFSS
+824 A
-835 PAPPFLLTKTRLA
+835 K
-848 IIIM
+848 

>member
-1 MKRHKLIQRL
+1 MKLYTLTRRFTAAVL
-11 TAALVAG
+11 TA

-30 EAPSAAA
+30 EAPGTAA
-37 DPAAPAATASTAE
+37 DPAAPAASAPAE
-50 NSTADTIVFDQLYLG
+50 NSTADTIVFDKLYFG
-65 TQEDWAKTIAD
+65 TQEDWDRTIVGAP
-76 GSSGDVALQYT
+76 SGDVVLQYT
-87 AADRTLTVTGTYFR
+87 AANRTLTVTGTYFQ

-114 TGTTGPAVKGDLTI
+114 NGTTGPAVKGDLTI

-135 VTSSAAGAQAVTGST
+135 VTSSAAEAQAVTGSA

-160 TGADRAVG
+160 TGTDRAVG
-168 GENLTVNAGGDVTIV
+168 GENLTVNAGGDVTI
-183 GGCEGASI
+183 
-191 WHSASI
+191 
-197 TTTGSVTLTTTNSGG
+197 
-212 WVQGTAG
+212 
-219 TGVLT
+219 
-224 VDAGGD
+224 
-230 VTITGGTASQPT
+230 TGGTTSQPT

-300 FQPGGSTV
+300 FQPGDSTV
-308 FGTLGDPSWI
+308 FGTFGNPSWI

-350 NLRQTRPLDGTVFK
+350 NLRRTRPLDGTVFK

-370 ADGTDVPFEST
+370 ADGTNVPFEPT

-390 ACAVMAAANW
+390 DSAVTATANW

-412 ERGHIMVTAD
+412 EQDSFIVS
-422 LLKADPI
+422 KASLEAAPI

-437 TFIVDE
+437 AFVVDGFIVDD

-485 DACRIGEL
+485 DACRIGKL
-493 VGYDHLDTNYS
+493 NNHDHLDTVYS

-512 VVLANTSSRYSDISG
+512 VVLANTSSRYSDLSG

-548 GDIALSTAANTLG
+548 GDIALSTAADTLG

-576 APWYN
+576 APWYA
-581 LWVSSAQNVTVDA
+581 LRVSSAQNATVDA
-594 NALPRHASFACSGI
+594 NALPQHAFFTCSGI
-608 VDITQRDGSAIVE
+608 VDITQRDGSAIG
-621 WDSDAA
+621 DSDAA

-654 DSYQLNNL
+654 DLYQLDAL

-677 LLPDDVDSDAVGQ
+677 SLPDDVDSDAVGQ

-699 VSAALAGAAI
+699 VSAALAGAAVW
-709 YGGYEVA
+709 GGYEVT
-716 TRVMLKNLLPEGAA
+716 TRVILHDLLPEGTA

-786 FAPTA
+786 FAPD
-791 GCPSG
+791 GRVPKW
-796 GSSRCGTT
+796 RVIEVW
-804 PLQNNAP
+804 N
-811 SSKASASALAFLL
+811 KAFAR
-824 HCTALLSPFSS
+824 
-835 PAPPFLLTKTRLA
+835 K
-848 IIIM
+848 

>member
-1 MKRHKLIQRL
+1 MKLYTLTRRFTAAVL
-11 TAALVAG
+11 TA

-50 NSTADTIVFDQLYLG
+50 NSTADTIVFDKLYFG
-65 TQEDWAKTIAD
+65 TREDWDRTIVGAP
-76 GSSGDVALQYT
+76 SGDVVLQYT
-87 AADRTLTVTGTYFR
+87 AANRTLTVTGTYFQ

-114 TGTTGPAVKGDLTI
+114 NGTTGPAVKGDLTI

-135 VTSSAAGAQAVTGST
+135 VTSSAAEAQAVTGSA

-160 TGADRAVG
+160 TGTDRAVG

-197 TTTGSVTLTTTNSGG
+197 TTTGSVTLKTTNSGG
-212 WVQGTAG
+212 WAQGTAG

-224 VDAGGD
+224 VDAGSD
-230 VTITGGTASQPT
+230 VTITGGTANHPT
-242 VNDAT
+242 VNGAII
-247 VRCGGEFELRNPA
+247 RCGGEFELLNPL
-260 GGLVLCDKT
+260 GGRILPDTVSGS
-269 SDGKSGNLHYYNT
+269 SDVGILNYINTNPTAEVVVRSSQDGDRCFPCGFKQGSIYGGNEDLT
-282 GATEL
+282 W
-287 VFRASSMGATCDV
+287 F
-300 FQPGGSTV
+300 
-308 FGTLGDPSWI
+308 
-318 TAKHE
+318 TAKYE
-323 QDYQLTL
+323 QSYALTL
-330 TNCSTMFTR
+330 TGCAPA
-339 DSGTFYKDENI
+339 DSAQGRTVFYAGEEVRLVLK
-350 NLRQTRPLDGTVFK
+350 RPVDGTTFT
-364 GWTVTT
+364 GWTVTKE
-370 ADGTDVPFEST
+370 DGTAVQFNQKG
-381 SNGIRFTMP
+381 NGIRFTMP
-390 ACAVMAAANW
+390 ASAVTATANW

-412 ERGHIMVTAD
+412 EQGWIIVTKDSLEA
-422 LLKADPI
+422 API

-437 TFIVDE
+437 AFVVDGFIVDD
-443 IKAAKTLRVLGLAPT
+443 IKAVLGLAPT
-458 EDELPDVVLKNL
+458 EDERPDVVLKNL

-493 VGYDHLDTNYS
+493 DGHDHLDTVYS

-527 VRNVTAKTD
+527 VRNVTAKAD

-548 GDIALSTAANTLG
+548 GDIALSTAADTLGTLG
-561 VACYLRAGGSIRLTG
+561 VACYLRAGGSIRLIG
-576 APWYN
+576 APWKT
-581 LWVSSAQNVTVDA
+581 LMVHSAQNVTVDA
-594 NALPRHASFACSGI
+594 NALPQHASFTCSGI
-608 VDITQRDGSAIVE
+608 VDVSQRNGSAIG
-621 WDSDAA
+621 DSDAA
-627 WYLLEYYPETEQP
+627 WYLLEYYPETGQP

-654 DSYQLNNL
+654 DFYQLDAL

-677 LLPDDVDSDAVGQ
+677 LLPGDVDSDAVGQ

-699 VSAALAGAAI
+699 VSAALAGAAVW
-709 YGGYEVA
+709 GGYEVT
-716 TRVMLKNLLPEGAA
+716 TRVMLKNLLPEGTA

-786 FAPTA
+786 FAPD
-791 GCPSG
+791 GRVPKW
-796 GSSRCGTT
+796 RVIEVW
-804 PLQNNAP
+804 N
-811 SSKASASALAFLL
+811 KAFAR
-824 HCTALLSPFSS
+824 
-835 PAPPFLLTKTRLA
+835 K
-848 IIIM
+848 

>member
-18 AMALSFCAPALA
+18 AMALSLSAPALA

-65 TQEDWAKTIAD
+65 TQEDWTKTIMG

-168 GENLTVNAGGDVTIV
+168 GENLTVNAGGDVTI
-183 GGCEGASI
+183 
-191 WHSASI
+191 
-197 TTTGSVTLTTTNSGG
+197 
-212 WVQGTAG
+212 
-219 TGVLT
+219 
-224 VDAGGD
+224 
-230 VTITGGTASQPT
+230 TGGTASQPT
-242 VNDAT
+242 INDAT

-300 FQPGGSTV
+300 FQPGDSTV

-330 TNCSTMFTR
+330 TGCAPA
-339 DSGTFYKDENI
+339 DSAQG
-350 NLRQTRPLDGTVFK
+350 RTVFYPGEEVHLVLK
-364 GWTVTT
+364 RPTNGTTFTGWTVTKE
-370 ADGTDVPFEST
+370 DGTAVPFEQEDDS
-381 SNGIRFTMP
+381 IRFTMP
-390 ACAVMAAANW
+390 ACAVTAAANW
-400 ERATGQA
+400 EQATGQA

-412 ERGHIMVTAD
+412 EQDWIIVSKAS
-422 LLKADPI
+422 LEADPI
-429 NGITYEDG
+429 SGITYEDG

-493 VGYDHLDTNYS
+493 DGYDHLDTNYS

-512 VVLANTSSRYSDISG
+512 VVLANTSSSYSDLSG
-527 VRNVTAKTD
+527 VRNVTAKAD
-536 GTLCDRLNIDCT
+536 DTLCDRLNIDCT
-548 GDIALSTAANTLG
+548 GDIALSTAADTLG

-594 NALPRHASFACSGI
+594 NALPRHASFTCSGI

-786 FAPTA
+786 FSPD
-791 GCPSG
+791 GRVPKW
-796 GSSRCGTT
+796 RVIEVW
-804 PLQNNAP
+804 NH
-811 SSKASASALAFLL
+811 AF
-824 HCTALLSPFSS
+824 A
-835 PAPPFLLTKTRLA
+835 K
-848 IIIM
+848 

>member
-1 MKRHKLIQRL
+1 M
-11 TAALVAG
+11 
-18 AMALSFCAPALA
+18 
-30 EAPSAAA
+30 
-37 DPAAPAATASTAE
+37 
-50 NSTADTIVFDQLYLG
+50 
-65 TQEDWAKTIAD
+65 
-76 GSSGDVALQYT
+76 
-87 AADRTLTVTGTYFR
+87 
-101 ALTISAPGVNVVL
+101 NVVL

-128 TDSASVA
+128 TASANVA
-135 VTSSAAGAQAVTGST
+135 VTSSAAGVPAVTGST

-168 GENLTVNAGGDVTIV
+168 GENLTV
-183 GGCEGASI
+183 
-191 WHSASI
+191 
-197 TTTGSVTLTTTNSGG
+197 
-212 WVQGTAG
+212 
-219 TGVLT
+219 
-224 VDAGGD
+224 DAGSD

-242 VNDAT
+242 INDAT

-300 FQPGGSTV
+300 FQPGDSTM
-308 FGTLGDPSWI
+308 FGTLGNPSWV

-323 QDYQLTL
+323 QSYQLTL

-350 NLRQTRPLDGTVFK
+350 DLRQTRPTDGTVFTD
-364 GWTVTT
+364 WTVTT
-370 ADGTDVPFEST
+370 ADGTDVPFKST

-390 ACAVMAAANW
+390 ACAVTAAANW
-400 ERATGQA
+400 EPAQATGQA

-412 ERGHIMVTAD
+412 EQDCIIVS
-422 LLKADPI
+422 KASLEAKPI
-429 NGITYEDG
+429 SGITYEDG
-437 TFIVDE
+437 TFIVGTFIVDDID

-458 EDELPDVVLKNL
+458 EDERPDVVLKNL

-485 DACRIGEL
+485 DACHIGEL
-493 VGYDHLDTNYS
+493 DGYDHFDTNYS

-548 GDIALSTAANTLG
+548 GDIALSTAADTLG
-561 VACYLRAGGSIRLTG
+561 VACHLRAGGSIRLTG
-576 APWYN
+576 TPRYD
-581 LWVSSAQNVTVDA
+581 LWVRSAQNVTVDA
-594 NALPRHASFACSGI
+594 NALPQHASFTCSGI
-608 VDITQRDGSAIVE
+608 VDVSQRNGGAIVE
-621 WDSDAA
+621 RDSGSP

-677 LLPDDVDSDAVGQ
+677 LLPDDADTDAVGQ

-699 VSAALAGAAI
+699 VSAALAGAAVW
-709 YGGYEVA
+709 GGYEVT

-786 FAPTA
+786 FAPD
-791 GCPSG
+791 GRVPKW
-796 GSSRCGTT
+796 RVIEVW
-804 PLQNNAP
+804 NH
-811 SSKASASALAFLL
+811 AF
-824 HCTALLSPFSS
+824 A
-835 PAPPFLLTKTRLA
+835 K
-848 IIIM
+848 

>member
-1 MKRHKLIQRL
+1 MKLYTLTRRFTAAVL
-11 TAALVAG
+11 TA

-30 EAPSAAA
+30 EAPGTAA
-37 DPAAPAATASTAE
+37 DPAAPAASAPAE
-50 NSTADTIVFDQLYLG
+50 NSTADTIVFDKLYFG
-65 TQEDWAKTIAD
+65 TQEDWDRTIVGAP
-76 GSSGDVALQYT
+76 SGDVVLQYT
-87 AADRTLTVTGTYFR
+87 AANRTLTVTGTYFQ

-114 TGTTGPAVKGDLTI
+114 NGTTGPAVKGDLTI

-135 VTSSAAGAQAVTGST
+135 VTSSAAEAQAVTGSA

-168 GENLTVNAGGDVTIV
+168 GENLTVNAGGDI
-183 GGCEGASI
+183 
-191 WHSASI
+191 
-197 TTTGSVTLTTTNSGG
+197 
-212 WVQGTAG
+212 
-219 TGVLT
+219 
-224 VDAGGD
+224 
-230 VTITGGTASQPT
+230 TITGGTANQPT

-300 FQPGGSTV
+300 FQPGDSTV
-308 FGTLGDPSWI
+308 FGTFGNPSWI

-350 NLRQTRPLDGTVFK
+350 NLRRTRPLDGTVFK

-370 ADGTDVPFEST
+370 ADGTNVPFEPT

-390 ACAVMAAANW
+390 DSAVTATANW

-412 ERGHIMVTAD
+412 GQDSFIVS
-422 LLKADPI
+422 KASLEAAPI

-437 TFIVDE
+437 AFVVDGFIVDD
-443 IKAAKTLRVLGLAPT
+443 IKAARTLRVLGLSPT
-458 EDELPDVVLKNL
+458 EDERPDVVLKNL

-485 DACRIGEL
+485 DACRIGKL
-493 VGYDHLDTNYS
+493 NNHDHLDTVYS

-548 GDIALSTAANTLG
+548 GDIALSTAADPLG
-561 VACYLRAGGSIRLTG
+561 VACYLRAGGSIRLIG
-576 APWYN
+576 APWYA
-581 LWVSSAQNVTVDA
+581 LRVSSAQNVTVDA
-594 NALPRHASFACSGI
+594 NALPQRAFFTCSGI
-608 VDITQRDGSAIVE
+608 VDITQRDGSAIG
-621 WDSDAA
+621 DSDAA

-654 DSYQLNNL
+654 DFYQLDAL

-699 VSAALAGAAI
+699 VSAALAGAAVW
-709 YGGYEVA
+709 GGYEVT
-716 TRVMLKNLLPEGAA
+716 TRVMLKNLLPEGTA

-786 FAPTA
+786 FAPD
-791 GCPSG
+791 GRVPKW
-796 GSSRCGTT
+796 RVIEVW
-804 PLQNNAP
+804 NH
-811 SSKASASALAFLL
+811 AF
-824 HCTALLSPFSS
+824 A
-835 PAPPFLLTKTRLA
+835 K
-848 IIIM
+848 

>member
-65 TQEDWAKTIAD
+65 TQEDWTS
-76 GSSGDVALQYT
+76 SSGDVALQYT
-87 AADRTLTVTGTYFR
+87 AADRTLTVTGTYFG

-128 TDSASVA
+128 TASASVA

-197 TTTGSVTLTTTNSGG
+197 TTTGSVTLKTTNSGG
-212 WVQGTAG
+212 WAQGTAG

-224 VDAGGD
+224 VDAGSD

-242 VNDAT
+242 INDAT

-260 GGLVLCDKT
+260 RGLVLCDKT

-300 FQPGGSTV
+300 FQPGDSTV

-323 QDYQLTL
+323 QSYQLIL
-330 TNCSTMFTR
+330 TGCALA
-339 DSGTFYKDENI
+339 DSAQG
-350 NLRQTRPLDGTVFK
+350 RTVFYPGEEVHLVLK
-364 GWTVTT
+364 RPANGTTFTSWTVTKE
-370 ADGTDVPFEST
+370 DGTAVTFAQKDDS
-381 SNGIRFTMP
+381 IRFTMP
-390 ACAVMAAANW
+390 ACAVTAAANW
-400 ERATGQA
+400 EQATGQA

-412 ERGHIMVTAD
+412 EQDWIIVSKAS
-422 LLKADPI
+422 LEADPI
-429 NGITYEDG
+429 RGITYEDG
-437 TFIVDE
+437 TFIVDG

-458 EDELPDVVLKNL
+458 EDERPDVVLKNL

-485 DACRIGEL
+485 DACHIGEL
-493 VGYDHLDTNYS
+493 AGYDHFDTVYS

-512 VVLANTSSRYSDISG
+512 VVLTDTSIRYSDLSG
-527 VRNVTAKTD
+527 VRNVTAKAD
-536 GTLCDRLNIDCT
+536 DTLCDRLNIDCT
-548 GDIALSTAANTLG
+548 GDIALSTAADTLG

-576 APWYN
+576 APWKM
-581 LWVSSAQNVTVDA
+581 LMVHSAQNATVDA
-594 NALPRHASFACSGI
+594 NALPQRASFTCSGI
-608 VDITQRDGSAIVE
+608 VDVSQRDGSAIAE
-621 WDSDAA
+621 WNSGTP

-647 ETGEVRS
+647 ETGEV
-654 DSYQLNNL
+654 Q
-662 DDLRA
+662 
-667 VQHLLITPAS
+667 
-677 LLPDDVDSDAVGQ
+677 
-690 FITDASGVL
+690 
-699 VSAALAGAAI
+699 
-709 YGGYEVA
+709 
-716 TRVMLKNLLPEGAA
+716 
-730 IPATRGELAQLL
+730 
-742 WNAAGRP
+742 
-749 EAGAVVTVYPD
+749 
-760 ITDADQQAAAR
+760 
-771 WCTEQGLLTARSDGT
+771 
-786 FAPTA
+786 
-791 GCPSG
+791 
-796 GSSRCGTT
+796 
-804 PLQNNAP
+804 
-811 SSKASASALAFLL
+811 SAL
-824 HCTALLSPFSS
+824 
-835 PAPPFLLTKTRLA
+835 
-848 IIIM
+848 

>member
-18 AMALSFCAPALA
+18 AMALSLSAPALA

-150 DITSDGAVSI
+150 DIISDGAVSI

-300 FQPGGSTV
+300 FQPGDSTV

-330 TNCSTMFTR
+330 TGCAPA
-339 DSGTFYKDENI
+339 DSAQG
-350 NLRQTRPLDGTVFK
+350 RTVFYPGEEVHLVLK
-364 GWTVTT
+364 RPTNGTTFTGWTVTKE
-370 ADGTDVPFEST
+370 DGTAVPFEQEDDS
-381 SNGIRFTMP
+381 IRFTMP
-390 ACAVMAAANW
+390 ACAVTAAANW
-400 ERATGQA
+400 EQATGQA

-412 ERGHIMVTAD
+412 EQDWIIVSKAS
-422 LLKADPI
+422 LEADPI
-429 NGITYEDG
+429 SGITYEDG

-493 VGYDHLDTNYS
+493 DGYDHLDTNYS

-512 VVLANTSSRYSDISG
+512 VVLANTSSSYSDLSG
-527 VRNVTAKTD
+527 VRNVTAKAD
-536 GTLCDRLNIDCT
+536 DTLCDRLNIDCT
-548 GDIALSTAANTLG
+548 GDIALSTAADTLG

-594 NALPRHASFACSGI
+594 NALPRHASFTCSGI

-786 FAPTA
+786 FSPD
-791 GCPSG
+791 GRVPKW
-796 GSSRCGTT
+796 RVIEVW
-804 PLQNNAP
+804 NH
-811 SSKASASALAFLL
+811 AF
-824 HCTALLSPFSS
+824 A
-835 PAPPFLLTKTRLA
+835 K
-848 IIIM
+848 